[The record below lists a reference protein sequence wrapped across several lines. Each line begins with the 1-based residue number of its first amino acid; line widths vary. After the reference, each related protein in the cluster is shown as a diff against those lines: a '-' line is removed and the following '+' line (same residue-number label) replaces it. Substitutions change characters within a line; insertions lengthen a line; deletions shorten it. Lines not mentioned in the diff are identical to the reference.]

1 MENKPSDKQSN
12 MPLDKILYR
21 VAKIESDRGE
31 PDKIWA
37 ITDIDDLIASTDTD
51 SATLYDDDDDELLMS
66 IAYYKNRYSDDD
78 TSSEREPIY
87 ADPNEPESEPDEEPE
102 AELAEPET
110 PADEPEA
117 PAETESEEPAALAES
132 DEAEQTA
139 ENEES
144 IETEKLEEPAS
155 EASFAESEETQS
167 AGETYFTQSESEAAA
182 EAPEEPEEAEAVQG
196 SADEAES
203 EAEEAAAE
211 EVAADESEDIYSD
224 SKFELSVVKT
234 DSEDEEATQETEPK
248 NEADTDESDESNG
261 TDDPDNSDNILTLHG
276 EEEESE
282 AEEPQSE
289 DEAEKKPT
297 VEELFGAPASRYF
310 GEPSE
315 KPEEDSERESR
326 AIPGLFGDTVVFGP
340 MKSLSEPTKSKPDDE
355 YKTKLMTAIG
365 SAKAPQSAETIEKPG
380 VILKR
385 GPLSETSGLEPLP
398 QVIPAEEFVGSGDDK
413 PASIEDQPFTNPAA
427 GNQPEEEQ
435 MMLSG
440 FGEEPETEKIDEDEL
455 RSELD
460 KKRAEKKKK
469 FVLLGGIGDDEP
481 QEDEDQ
487 PEEEEE
493 EPDEQPEE
501 KKKRSEKAPLEY
513 EKPEQRGRVYNSLK
527 NAASQFKT
535 SVIGLCVLEGVS
547 LLLLLVPKILEWA
560 AIDAPAFDRG
570 GAGLAAAN
578 IVLLLA
584 SFYLAFPNILSGVK
598 ALANGRVTGGAV
610 GGLTFVLAFVQAILS
625 FFNKSPEGAS
635 GMFYCAAAIFALLM
649 TAENSSR
656 GTARVMQNFLF
667 CTAKR
672 KSGLY
677 GIRAIESEKDAFE
690 VGRALK
696 MGNPDILYSGRVE
709 FPADFIK
716 NSEANSPADSC
727 IKRSLII
734 SSAVSVLLAV
744 ISGIITKDIFQAF
757 GVLTGAFCLTSPCA
771 IELALMIPLYLENRK
786 LNSDG
791 GMIAGYD
798 AALECSE
805 AVAASVDSA
814 DLFDR
819 AACEMHGMKDFHTVR
834 IDDVLL
840 YAVAIVLKS
849 GGPLTDVFNRIIG
862 GSTELLPPVRD
873 MIYED
878 RLGLSATIYNQRVL
892 LGNRNL
898 LTHHNIEVPL
908 KSEEDKVKRNGR
920 KILYIAIDSQVAAMF
935 VFNYAEDASLK
946 DSINEMADNGF
957 SLVVRTDDPN
967 VTDEL
972 IAARFGIAQKDVKMT
987 LSHGAR
993 IFSAYRDS
1001 VVNSAP
1007 AKVMHDGS
1015 ARSYFKSIAA
1025 CGRLANFASRWA
1037 VFALIVQAVVAAGAI
1052 LCVALKAFAF
1062 VSPLTAVI
1070 VQTAIVAFS
1079 VILEKFKR

>member
-1 MENKPSDKQSN
+1 MKAD
-12 MPLDKILYR
+12 
-21 VAKIESDRGE
+21 GE
-31 PDKIWA
+31 
-37 ITDIDDLIASTDTD
+37 
-51 SATLYDDDDDELLMS
+51 DDD
-66 IAYYKNRYSDDD
+66 IQ
-78 TSSEREPIY
+78 
-87 ADPNEPESEPDEEPE
+87 ESEPKDE
-102 AELAEPET
+102 
-110 PADEPEA
+110 
-117 PAETESEEPAALAES
+117 
-132 DEAEQTA
+132 
-139 ENEES
+139 
-144 IETEKLEEPAS
+144 
-155 EASFAESEETQS
+155 
-167 AGETYFTQSESEAAA
+167 
-182 EAPEEPEEAEAVQG
+182 V
-196 SADEAES
+196 
-203 EAEEAAAE
+203 
-211 EVAADESEDIYSD
+211 
-224 SKFELSVVKT
+224 
-234 DSEDEEATQETEPK
+234 
-248 NEADTDESDESNG
+248 DTDESDESG
-261 TDDPDNSDNILTLHG
+261 ETDEPDNSDNILTLHG

-282 AEEPQSE
+282 DE

-310 GEPSE
+310 GEPTE
-315 KPEEDSERESR
+315 EPEEDSERESR

-340 MKSLSEPTKSKPDDE
+340 MKSLSEPTQSKPDDE
-355 YKTKLMTAIG
+355 YKTKLMAAIG

-469 FVLLGGIGDDEP
+469 FVLLSGLGDDEP
-481 QEDEDQ
+481 QEDENL
-487 PEEEEE
+487 PEEKED
-493 EPDEQPEE
+493 EPEEQPE
-501 KKKRSEKAPLEY
+501 KKRKHSEKAPLEY

-547 LLLLLVPKILEWA
+547 LLLLLIPKILEWA

-610 GGLTFVLAFVQAILS
+610 GGLTFILALVQTILS

-786 LNSDG
+786 LNSEG

-1001 VVNSAP
+1001 VVDSAP

-1062 VSPLTAVI
+1062 VSPLTAVV
-1070 VQTAIVAFS
+1070 VQAAIVAFS
-1079 VILEKFKR
+1079 VILEKFKK

>member
-1 MENKPSDKQSN
+1 
-12 MPLDKILYR
+12 MPLDKVLYQ
-21 VAKIESDRGE
+21 VAKIEHDSGE
-31 PDKIWA
+31 PDKIWK
-37 ITDIDDLIASTDTD
+37 ITDIDDLIASTDAD
-51 SATLYDDDDDELLMS
+51 STALDYDDDDELLMS

-78 TSSEREPIY
+78 ISSEYETIY
-87 ADPNEPESEPDEEPE
+87 TDPKEPESEPDEEPE
-102 AELAEPET
+102 PEEAEPEN
-110 PADEPEA
+110 PADEAEA
-117 PAETESEEPAALAES
+117 SAEAETEEPAEPAES
-132 DEAEQTA
+132 DEAEQTV
-139 ENEES
+139 ENKEPVSGVSFAKPE
-144 IETEKLEEPAS
+144 ETE
-155 EASFAESEETQS
+155 S
-167 AGETYFTQSESEAAA
+167 AGESYFESEAATESPA
-182 EAPEEPEEAEAVQG
+182 EPEETEAAQE
-196 SADEAES
+196 SADEIEP
-203 EAEEAAAE
+203 EAEEVKAE
-211 EVAADESEDIYSD
+211 EVPADESEDIYSD
-224 SKFELSVVKT
+224 SKIELSVVKA
-234 DSEDEEATQETEPK
+234 DGEDDDIQESEPK
-248 NEADTDESDESNG
+248 DEVDTDESNKTDES
-261 TDDPDNSDNILTLHG
+261 DNSGNILTLHG

-282 AEEPQSE
+282 DE

-310 GEPSE
+310 GEPTE
-315 KPEEDSERESR
+315 EPEEDSERESR

-340 MKSLSEPTKSKPDDE
+340 MKTLSEPTQNKPDDE

-455 RSELD
+455 RRELD

-469 FVLLGGIGDDEP
+469 FVLLGGLGDDEP
-481 QEDEDQ
+481 QEDENP
-487 PEEEEE
+487 PEEKED
-493 EPDEQPEE
+493 EPEEQPE
-501 KKKRSEKAPLEY
+501 KKRKHSEKAPLEY

-547 LLLLLVPKILEWA
+547 LLLLLIPKILEWA

-610 GGLTFVLAFVQAILS
+610 GGLTFILALVQTILS

-786 LNSDG
+786 LNSEG

-972 IAARFGIAQKDVKMT
+972 IAARFGIAQKDIKMT

-1001 VVNSAP
+1001 VVDSAP

>member
-1 MENKPSDKQSN
+1 
-12 MPLDKILYR
+12 MPLDKVLYQ
-21 VAKIESDRGE
+21 VAKIEHDSGE
-31 PDKIWA
+31 PDKIWK
-37 ITDIDDLIASTDTD
+37 ITDIDDLIASTDAD
-51 SATLYDDDDDELLMS
+51 STALDYDDDDELLMS

-78 TSSEREPIY
+78 ISSEYETIY
-87 ADPNEPESEPDEEPE
+87 TDPKEPESEPDEEPE
-102 AELAEPET
+102 PEEAEPEI

-117 PAETESEEPAALAES
+117 SAEAETEEPAEPAES
-132 DEAEQTA
+132 DEAEQTV
-139 ENEES
+139 ENKEPVSEVS
-144 IETEKLEEPAS
+144 FANPEETE
-155 EASFAESEETQS
+155 S
-167 AGETYFTQSESEAAA
+167 AGESYFESEAATESPA
-182 EAPEEPEEAEAVQG
+182 EPEETEAVQE
-196 SADEAES
+196 SADEIEP
-203 EAEEAAAE
+203 EAEEVKAE
-211 EVAADESEDIYSD
+211 EVPADESEDIYSD
-224 SKFELSVVKT
+224 SEFELSVVKT
-234 DSEDEEATQETEPK
+234 DGEDDDIQESEPK
-248 NEADTDESDESNG
+248 DEVDTDESNKTDES
-261 TDDPDNSDNILTLHG
+261 DNSDNILTLHG
-276 EEEESE
+276 EEEESGD
-282 AEEPQSE
+282 E

-310 GEPSE
+310 GEPTE
-315 KPEEDSERESR
+315 EPEEDSERESR

-340 MKSLSEPTKSKPDDE
+340 MKSLSEPTQNKPDDE

-469 FVLLGGIGDDEP
+469 FVLLGGLGDDEP
-481 QEDEDQ
+481 QEDENL
-487 PEEEEE
+487 
-493 EPDEQPEE
+493 PEE
-501 KKKRSEKAPLEY
+501 KEYELEEQHEKKRKHSEKAPLEY

-547 LLLLLVPKILEWA
+547 LLLLLIPKILEWA

-610 GGLTFVLAFVQAILS
+610 GGLTFILALVQTILS

-716 NSEANSPADSC
+716 NSEATSPADSC

-786 LNSDG
+786 LNSEG

-972 IAARFGIAQKDVKMT
+972 IAARFGIAQKDIKMT

-1001 VVNSAP
+1001 VVDSAP

>member
-1 MENKPSDKQSN
+1 
-12 MPLDKILYR
+12 MPLDKVLYQ
-21 VAKIESDRGE
+21 VAKIEHDSGE
-31 PDKIWA
+31 PDKIWK
-37 ITDIDDLIASTDTD
+37 ITDIDDLIASTDAD
-51 SATLYDDDDDELLMS
+51 STALDYDDDDELLMS

-78 TSSEREPIY
+78 ISSEYETIY
-87 ADPNEPESEPDEEPE
+87 TDPKEPESEPDEKPEPE
-102 AELAEPET
+102 EAEPEN
-110 PADEPEA
+110 PVDEPEA
-117 PAETESEEPAALAES
+117 SAEAEIEEPAEPAES
-132 DEAEQTA
+132 DEAEQTV
-139 ENEES
+139 EN
-144 IETEKLEEPAS
+144 KEPVS
-155 EASFAESEETQS
+155 EVSFAKPEETAS
-167 AGETYFTQSESEAAA
+167 AGESYFTEPESEAATESPA
-182 EAPEEPEEAEAVQG
+182 EPEEAEAAQE
-196 SADEAES
+196 SADEIEP
-203 EAEEAAAE
+203 EAEKVKAE
-211 EVAADESEDIYSD
+211 KVPADESEDIYSD
-224 SKFELSVVKT
+224 SKIELSVVKA
-234 DSEDEEATQETEPK
+234 DGEDDDIQESEPK
-248 NEADTDESDESNG
+248 DEVDTDESNKTDES
-261 TDDPDNSDNILTLHG
+261 DNSDNILTLHG

-282 AEEPQSE
+282 GE

-310 GEPSE
+310 GEPTE
-315 KPEEDSERESR
+315 EPEEDSERESR

-340 MKSLSEPTKSKPDDE
+340 MKSLSEPTQNKPDDE

-469 FVLLGGIGDDEP
+469 FVLLGGLGDDEP
-481 QEDEDQ
+481 QEDENL
-487 PEEEEE
+487 
-493 EPDEQPEE
+493 PEE
-501 KKKRSEKAPLEY
+501 KEDEPEEQHEKKKKHSEKAPLEY

-547 LLLLLVPKILEWA
+547 LLLLLIPKILEWA

-584 SFYLAFPNILSGVK
+584 SFYLAFPNILSGIK

-610 GGLTFVLAFVQAILS
+610 GGLTFILALVQTILS

-757 GVLTGAFCLTSPCA
+757 GVLTGAFCLTLPCA

-786 LNSDG
+786 LNSEG

-972 IAARFGIAQKDVKMT
+972 IAARFGIAQKDIKMT

-1001 VVNSAP
+1001 VVDSAP

-1062 VSPLTAVI
+1062 VSPLTAVV
-1070 VQTAIVAFS
+1070 VQAAIVAFS
-1079 VILEKFKR
+1079 VILEKFKK

>member
-1 MENKPSDKQSN
+1 
-12 MPLDKILYR
+12 MPLDKVLYQ
-21 VAKIESDRGE
+21 VAKIEHDSGE
-31 PDKIWA
+31 PDKIWK
-37 ITDIDDLIASTDTD
+37 ITDIDDLIASTDAD
-51 SATLYDDDDDELLMS
+51 STALDYDDDDELLMS

-78 TSSEREPIY
+78 ISSEYETIY
-87 ADPNEPESEPDEEPE
+87 TDPKEPESEPDEEPE
-102 AELAEPET
+102 PEEAEPEN

-117 PAETESEEPAALAES
+117 SAEAETEEPAEHAES
-132 DEAEQTA
+132 DEAEQTV
-139 ENEES
+139 ENKEPVSEVFFAKPE
-144 IETEKLEEPAS
+144 ETE
-155 EASFAESEETQS
+155 S
-167 AGETYFTQSESEAAA
+167 AGESYFESEAAT
-182 EAPEEPEEAEAVQG
+182 EAPAEPEEAEAAQE
-196 SADEAES
+196 SADEIDP
-203 EAEEAAAE
+203 EAEKVKAE
-211 EVAADESEDIYSD
+211 EVPADESEDIYSD
-224 SKFELSVVKT
+224 SEFELSVVKT
-234 DSEDEEATQETEPK
+234 DGEDDDIQESEPK
-248 NEADTDESDESNG
+248 DEVDTDESNKTDES
-261 TDDPDNSDNILTLHG
+261 DNSDNILTLHG

-282 AEEPQSE
+282 DE

-310 GEPSE
+310 GEPTE
-315 KPEEDSERESR
+315 EPEEDSERESR

-340 MKSLSEPTKSKPDDE
+340 MKSLSEPTQNKPDDE

-413 PASIEDQPFTNPAA
+413 HASIEDQPFTNPAA

-469 FVLLGGIGDDEP
+469 FVLLGGLGDDEP
-481 QEDEDQ
+481 QEDENL
-487 PEEEEE
+487 
-493 EPDEQPEE
+493 PEE
-501 KKKRSEKAPLEY
+501 KEDEPEEQSEKKKKHSEKAPLEY
-513 EKPEQRGRVYNSLK
+513 EKPEHRGRVYNSLK

-547 LLLLLVPKILEWA
+547 LLLLLIPKILEWA

-610 GGLTFVLAFVQAILS
+610 GGLTFILALVQTILS

-786 LNSDG
+786 LNSEG

-972 IAARFGIAQKDVKMT
+972 IAARFGIAQKDIKMT

-1001 VVNSAP
+1001 VVDSAP

>member
-1 MENKPSDKQSN
+1 
-12 MPLDKILYR
+12 MPLDKVLYQ
-21 VAKIESDRGE
+21 VAKIEHDSGE
-31 PDKIWA
+31 PDKIWK
-37 ITDIDDLIASTDTD
+37 ITDIDDLIASTGAD
-51 SATLYDDDDDELLMS
+51 STALDYDDDDELLMS

-78 TSSEREPIY
+78 ISSEYETIY
-87 ADPNEPESEPDEEPE
+87 TDPKEPESEPDEEPE
-102 AELAEPET
+102 PEEAEPEN
-110 PADEPEA
+110 PADEPESSA
-117 PAETESEEPAALAES
+117 EAETEEPAEPAES
-132 DEAEQTA
+132 DEAAQTV
-139 ENEES
+139 ENKEPVSEVS
-144 IETEKLEEPAS
+144 FAKPEETE
-155 EASFAESEETQS
+155 S
-167 AGETYFTQSESEAAA
+167 AGESYFESEAAT
-182 EAPEEPEEAEAVQG
+182 ESPTEPKEAEAAQE
-196 SADEAES
+196 SADEAETES
-203 EAEEAAAE
+203 KDVKAE
-211 EVAADESEDIYSD
+211 EVPADENEDIYSD
-224 SKFELSVVKT
+224 SKFELSVVKA
-234 DSEDEEATQETEPK
+234 DSEDDDIQESEPK
-248 NEADTDESDESNG
+248 DEVDTDESNITDEF
-261 TDDPDNSDNILTLHG
+261 DNSDNILTLRG

-282 AEEPQSE
+282 DE

-310 GEPSE
+310 GEPTE
-315 KPEEDSERESR
+315 EPEEDSERESR

-340 MKSLSEPTKSKPDDE
+340 MKSLSEPTQNKPDDE

-469 FVLLGGIGDDEP
+469 FVLLSGLGDEEP
-481 QEDEDQ
+481 QEDENL
-487 PEEEEE
+487 PEEKGD
-493 EPDEQPEE
+493 EPEEQPE
-501 KKKRSEKAPLEY
+501 KKRKHSEKAPLEY

-547 LLLLLVPKILEWA
+547 LLLLLIPKILEWA

-610 GGLTFVLAFVQAILS
+610 GGLTFILALVQTILS

-696 MGNPDILYSGRVE
+696 MGNPDILYSGRIE

-786 LNSDG
+786 LNSEG

-972 IAARFGIAQKDVKMT
+972 IAARFGIAQKDIKMT

-1001 VVNSAP
+1001 VVDSAP

-1070 VQTAIVAFS
+1070 VQAAIVAFS

>member
-1 MENKPSDKQSN
+1 
-12 MPLDKILYR
+12 MPLDKVLYQ
-21 VAKIESDRGE
+21 VAKIEHDSGE
-31 PDKIWA
+31 PDKIWE
-37 ITDIDDLIASTDTD
+37 ITDIDDLIASTDAD
-51 SATLYDDDDDELLMS
+51 STALDYDDDDELLMS

-78 TSSEREPIY
+78 ISSEYETIY
-87 ADPNEPESEPDEEPE
+87 TDPKEPESEPDEEPE
-102 AELAEPET
+102 PEEAEPEN

-117 PAETESEEPAALAES
+117 SAEAETEEPAEPVES
-132 DEAEQTA
+132 DEAEQTV
-139 ENEES
+139 ENKEPVSEVS
-144 IETEKLEEPAS
+144 FAKPEETE
-155 EASFAESEETQS
+155 S
-167 AGETYFTQSESEAAA
+167 AGESYFESEAVTESPA
-182 EAPEEPEEAEAVQG
+182 EPEEAEAAQE
-196 SADEAES
+196 SADEIEP
-203 EAEEAAAE
+203 EAEEVKAE
-211 EVAADESEDIYSD
+211 KVPADESEDIYSD
-224 SKFELSVVKT
+224 SEFELSVVKA
-234 DSEDEEATQETEPK
+234 DGEDDDIQESEPK
-248 NEADTDESDESNG
+248 DEVDTDESNKTDES
-261 TDDPDNSDNILTLHG
+261 DNSDNILTLHG

-282 AEEPQSE
+282 DE

-310 GEPSE
+310 GEPTE
-315 KPEEDSERESR
+315 EPEEDSERESR

-340 MKSLSEPTKSKPDDE
+340 MKSLSEPTQNKPDDE
-355 YKTKLMTAIG
+355 YKAKLMTAIG

-398 QVIPAEEFVGSGDDK
+398 QVIPAEEFVGSEDDK

-469 FVLLGGIGDDEP
+469 FVLLGGLGDDEP
-481 QEDEDQ
+481 QEDENL
-487 PEEEEE
+487 
-493 EPDEQPEE
+493 PEE
-501 KKKRSEKAPLEY
+501 KEDEPEEQPKKKRKHSEKAPLEY

-547 LLLLLVPKILEWA
+547 LLLLLIPKILEWA

-610 GGLTFVLAFVQAILS
+610 GGLTFILALVQTILS

-786 LNSDG
+786 LNSEG

-972 IAARFGIAQKDVKMT
+972 IAARFGIAQKDIKMT

-1001 VVNSAP
+1001 VVDSAP

-1070 VQTAIVAFS
+1070 VQAAIVAFS

>member
-1 MENKPSDKQSN
+1 
-12 MPLDKILYR
+12 MPLDKVLYQ
-21 VAKIESDRGE
+21 VAKIEHDSGE
-31 PDKIWA
+31 PDKIWK
-37 ITDIDDLIASTDTD
+37 ITDIDDLIASTDAD
-51 SATLYDDDDDELLMS
+51 STALDYDDDDELLMS

-78 TSSEREPIY
+78 ISSEY
-87 ADPNEPESEPDEEPE
+87 KTVYTDPKEPESEPDEEPE
-102 AELAEPET
+102 PEEAEPEN

-117 PAETESEEPAALAES
+117 SAEAETEEPAEPAES
-132 DEAEQTA
+132 DEAEQTV
-139 ENEES
+139 ENKEPVSEVS
-144 IETEKLEEPAS
+144 FAKPEETE
-155 EASFAESEETQS
+155 S
-167 AGETYFTQSESEAAA
+167 AGESYFTEPESSAAT
-182 EAPEEPEEAEAVQG
+182 EAPAEPEEAEAAQE
-196 SADEAES
+196 SADEIEP
-203 EAEEAAAE
+203 EAEEVKAE
-211 EVAADESEDIYSD
+211 KVPADESEDIYSD
-224 SKFELSVVKT
+224 SEFELSVVKA
-234 DSEDEEATQETEPK
+234 DGEDDDIQESEPK
-248 NEADTDESDESNG
+248 DEVDTDESNKTDES
-261 TDDPDNSDNILTLHG
+261 DNSDNILTLHG

-282 AEEPQSE
+282 DE
-289 DEAEKKPT
+289 DESEKKPT

-310 GEPSE
+310 GEPAE
-315 KPEEDSERESR
+315 EPEEDSERESR

-340 MKSLSEPTKSKPDDE
+340 MKSLSEPTQNKPDDE

-398 QVIPAEEFVGSGDDK
+398 QVIPAEELVGSGDDK

-469 FVLLGGIGDDEP
+469 FVLLGGLGDEEP
-481 QEDEDQ
+481 QEDENL
-487 PEEEEE
+487 
-493 EPDEQPEE
+493 PEE
-501 KKKRSEKAPLEY
+501 KEDEPEEQSEKKRKHSEKAPLEY

-547 LLLLLVPKILEWA
+547 LLLLLIPKILEWA

-610 GGLTFVLAFVQAILS
+610 GGLTFILALVQTILS

-635 GMFYCAAAIFALLM
+635 GMFYCAATIFALLM

-786 LNSDG
+786 LNSEG

-935 VFNYAEDASLK
+935 VFNYAEDTSLK

-972 IAARFGIAQKDVKMT
+972 IAARFGIAQKDIKMT

-1001 VVNSAP
+1001 VVDSAP

>member
-1 MENKPSDKQSN
+1 
-12 MPLDKILYR
+12 MPLDKVLYQ
-21 VAKIESDRGE
+21 VAKIEHDSGE
-31 PDKIWA
+31 PDKIWE
-37 ITDIDDLIASTDTD
+37 ITDIDDLIASTGAD
-51 SATLYDDDDDELLMS
+51 SAALDYDDDDELLMS
-66 IAYYKNRYSDDD
+66 IAYYKNRYSDYDI
-78 TSSEREPIY
+78 SSEHETIY
-87 ADPNEPESEPDEEPE
+87 TDPKEPESEPDEEPDE
-102 AELAEPET
+102 EPEPEEAEPEN

-117 PAETESEEPAALAES
+117 SAEAETEEPAEPAES
-132 DEAEQTA
+132 DEAEQIDEDEEPTEESGETSDEVPFA
-139 ENEES
+139 ELEKSVDEASSAEPENE
-144 IETEKLEEPAS
+144 
-155 EASFAESEETQS
+155 
-167 AGETYFTQSESEAAA
+167 AAT
-182 EAPEEPEEAEAVQG
+182 EAPAEPEEAEAAQESDDG
-196 SADEAES
+196 AEAEG
-203 EAEEAAAE
+203 EEAQAE
-211 EVAADESEDIYSD
+211 EVPADESEDIYSD
-224 SKFELSVVKT
+224 SKFELSVVKA
-234 DSEDEEATQETEPK
+234 DSEDDDIQESETE
-248 NEADTDESDESNG
+248 NEDNTDESDEQNK
-261 TDDPDNSDNILTLHG
+261 DDNILTLHG

-282 AEEPQSE
+282 NE

-297 VEELFGAPASRYF
+297 VEELFGSPASKYF
-310 GEPSE
+310 GDPTEEPE
-315 KPEEDSERESR
+315 KDSERESR

-340 MKSLSEPTKSKPDDE
+340 MKSLSEPAQSKPDDE

-398 QVIPAEEFVGSGDDK
+398 QVIPAEEFVGSADDK

-481 QEDEDQ
+481 QEDENLSEEKEDE
-487 PEEEEE
+487 PEE
-493 EPDEQPEE
+493 QHEE

-584 SFYLAFPNILSGVK
+584 SFYLAFPNILSGAK

-610 GGLTFVLAFVQAILS
+610 GGLTFILALVQTILS

-786 LNSDG
+786 LNAEG

-1001 VVNSAP
+1001 VVDSAP

-1025 CGRLANFASRWA
+1025 CDRLANFASRWA

-1070 VQTAIVAFS
+1070 VQAAIVAFS

>member
-1 MENKPSDKQSN
+1 
-12 MPLDKILYR
+12 MPLDKVLYQ
-21 VAKIESDRGE
+21 VAKIEHDSGE
-31 PDKIWA
+31 PDKIWK
-37 ITDIDDLIASTDTD
+37 ITDIDDLIASTGAD
-51 SATLYDDDDDELLMS
+51 STALDYDDDDELLMS

-78 TSSEREPIY
+78 ISSEYETIY
-87 ADPNEPESEPDEEPE
+87 TDPKEPESEPDEEPE
-102 AELAEPET
+102 PEEAEPEN

-117 PAETESEEPAALAES
+117 SAEAETEEPAEPAES
-132 DEAEQTA
+132 DEAAQTV
-139 ENEES
+139 ENKEPVSEVS
-144 IETEKLEEPAS
+144 FAKPEETE
-155 EASFAESEETQS
+155 S
-167 AGETYFTQSESEAAA
+167 AGESYFESEAAA
-182 EAPEEPEEAEAVQG
+182 EAPAEPEEAEAAQE
-196 SADEAES
+196 SADEAETES
-203 EAEEAAAE
+203 KDVKAE
-211 EVAADESEDIYSD
+211 EVPADENEDIYSD
-224 SKFELSVVKT
+224 SKFELSVVKA
-234 DSEDEEATQETEPK
+234 DSEDDDIQGSEPK
-248 NEADTDESDESNG
+248 DEVDTDESNESDES
-261 TDDPDNSDNILTLHG
+261 DEDNNILTLHG

-282 AEEPQSE
+282 DE

-310 GEPSE
+310 GEPNE

-340 MKSLSEPTKSKPDDE
+340 MKSLSEPTQNKPDDE

-365 SAKAPQSAETIEKPG
+365 SAKEPQSAETIEKPG

-398 QVIPAEEFVGSGDDK
+398 QVIPAEEFVGLGDDK

-469 FVLLGGIGDDEP
+469 FVLLSGLGDEEP
-481 QEDEDQ
+481 QEDENL
-487 PEEEEE
+487 
-493 EPDEQPEE
+493 PEE
-501 KKKRSEKAPLEY
+501 KEDEPEEQHEKKKKHSEKAPLEY

-527 NAASQFKT
+527 NVASQFKT

-547 LLLLLVPKILEWA
+547 LLLLLIPKILEWA

-610 GGLTFVLAFVQAILS
+610 GGLTFILALVQTILS

-786 LNSDG
+786 LNSEG

-935 VFNYAEDASLK
+935 VFNYAEDSSLK

-972 IAARFGIAQKDVKMT
+972 IAARFGIAQKDIKMT

-1001 VVNSAP
+1001 VVDSAP

-1070 VQTAIVAFS
+1070 VQAAIVAFS

>member
-1 MENKPSDKQSN
+1 
-12 MPLDKILYR
+12 MPLDKVLYQ
-21 VAKIESDRGE
+21 VAKIEHDSGE
-31 PDKIWA
+31 PDKIWK
-37 ITDIDDLIASTDTD
+37 ITDIDDLIASTDAD
-51 SATLYDDDDDELLMS
+51 STALDYDDDDELLMS

-78 TSSEREPIY
+78 ISSEYETIY
-87 ADPNEPESEPDEEPE
+87 TDPKEPESEPEEEPKPE
-102 AELAEPET
+102 EAEPEN

-117 PAETESEEPAALAES
+117 SAEAETEEPAEPAES
-132 DEAEQTA
+132 DEAEQTV
-139 ENEES
+139 ENKEPVSEVS
-144 IETEKLEEPAS
+144 FAKPEETE
-155 EASFAESEETQS
+155 S
-167 AGETYFTQSESEAAA
+167 AGESYFESEAATESPA
-182 EAPEEPEEAEAVQG
+182 EPEETEAVQE
-196 SADEAES
+196 SADEIEP
-203 EAEEAAAE
+203 EAEEVKAE
-211 EVAADESEDIYSD
+211 EVPADESEDIYSD
-224 SKFELSVVKT
+224 SKFELSVVKA
-234 DSEDEEATQETEPK
+234 DGEDDDIQESEPK
-248 NEADTDESDESNG
+248 DEVDTDESNKTDES
-261 TDDPDNSDNILTLHG
+261 DNSDNILTLHG

-282 AEEPQSE
+282 DE

-310 GEPSE
+310 GEPAE
-315 KPEEDSERESR
+315 EPEEDSERESR

-340 MKSLSEPTKSKPDDE
+340 MKSLSEPTQNKPDDE

-398 QVIPAEEFVGSGDDK
+398 QVIPAEEFVGSGDDR

-460 KKRAEKKKK
+460 KRRAEKKKK
-469 FVLLGGIGDDEP
+469 FVLLGGLGDDEP
-481 QEDEDQ
+481 QEDENL
-487 PEEEEE
+487 
-493 EPDEQPEE
+493 PEE
-501 KKKRSEKAPLEY
+501 KEDEPEEQPKEKRKHSEKAPLEY

-547 LLLLLVPKILEWA
+547 LLLLLIPKILEWA

-610 GGLTFVLAFVQAILS
+610 GGLTFILALVQTILS

-786 LNSDG
+786 LNSEG

-972 IAARFGIAQKDVKMT
+972 IAARFGIAQKDIKMT

-1001 VVNSAP
+1001 VVDSAP

-1025 CGRLANFASRWA
+1025 CGRLANFASRWT

-1070 VQTAIVAFS
+1070 VQAAIVAFS

>member
-1 MENKPSDKQSN
+1 MENKSSDRQGKIS
-12 MPLDKILYR
+12 LDKIVREIAEL
-21 VAKIESDRGE
+21 ESSRGE
-31 PDKIWA
+31 PDKIWSLS
-37 ITDIDDLIASTDTD
+37 DIDELIASTNAVSPVPADE
-51 SATLYDDDDDELLMS
+51 DDAELLTS
-66 IAYYKNRYSDDD
+66 IQYYEDAYSDDKA
-78 TSSEREPIY
+78 SGYEPVREP
-87 ADPNEPESEPDEEPE
+87 EPEYEPE
-102 AELAEPET
+102 ETAEPEQG
-110 PADEPEA
+110 ADEPDVDISDKTEDEVPAEEAVSEEAVEA
-117 PAETESEEPAALAES
+117 PAEEE
-132 DEAEQTA
+132 DEAPVEDAVSEKTD
-139 ENEES
+139 S
-144 IETEKLEEPAS
+144 IPVEV
-155 EASFAESEETQS
+155 
-167 AGETYFTQSESEAAA
+167 
-182 EAPEEPEEAEAVQG
+182 EAPEEDPDGAPAED
-196 SADEAES
+196 ADEVPS
-203 EAEEAAAE
+203 EGGEE
-211 EVAADESEDIYSD
+211 IYSD
-224 SKFELSVVKT
+224 SKFELSVAESDGDGDT
-234 DSEDEEATQETEPK
+234 
-248 NEADTDESDESNG
+248 DTDENR
-261 TDDPDNSDNILTLHG
+261 
-276 EEEESE
+276 E
-282 AEEPQSE
+282 AERENVVPLNGE
-289 DEAEKKPT
+289 DETPQDGAEEKKPT
-297 VEELFGAPASRYF
+297 VEELFGAPAARYF
-310 GEPSE
+310 GEPA
-315 KPEEDSERESR
+315 EETEDDSENEER
-326 AIPGLFGDTVVFGP
+326 AVPGLFDDTVVFGP
-340 MKSLSEPTKSKPDDE
+340 MKTLSEPTRKDGDE
-355 YKTKLMTAIG
+355 YKTKLISAIG
-365 SAKAPQSAETIEKPG
+365 SANAPQSSETIEKPG

-398 QVIPAEEFVGSGDDK
+398 KVIPAEDFVGSENDT
-413 PASIEDQPFTNPAA
+413 PSSIEDRPFTNPAA
-427 GNQPEEEQ
+427 ENRPEEEQ

-455 RSELD
+455 RDELS

-469 FVLLGGIGDDEP
+469 FVLLSNLDENEP
-481 QEDEDQ
+481 QQEESR
-487 PEEEEE
+487 PEEKAE
-493 EPDEQPEE
+493 EPEEQPKK
-501 KKKRSEKAPLEY
+501 KKKRSEKVLLEY
-513 EKPEQRGRVYNSLK
+513 EKPEQRGRIYNSLK
-527 NAASQFKT
+527 NATTQLKT
-535 SVIGLCVLEGVS
+535 SAIGLCVIEGVA

-560 AIDAPAFDRG
+560 AVDAPAFDRG

-578 IVLLLA
+578 LVLLLA
-584 SFYLAFPNILSGVK
+584 SFYLAFPCVLSGIK
-598 ALANGRVTGGAV
+598 ALAKGRVTGGAA
-610 GGLTFVLAFVQAILS
+610 GGITFILALVQTVLS

-635 GMFYCAAAIFALLM
+635 GVFYCSAAVFALLM
-649 TAENSSR
+649 TAENGSR
-656 GTARVMQNFLF
+656 GSARVMQNFLF

-672 KSGLY
+672 KSRSEEHKSGLY

-690 VGRALK
+690 VGRSLK
-696 MGNPDILYSGRVE
+696 MGNPDILYSGKVK
-709 FPADFIK
+709 FPAEFIK

-727 IKRSLII
+727 VKRSLII

-744 ISGIITKDIFQAF
+744 ISGIITRDFFQAF

-786 LNSDG
+786 LNSEG

-798 AALECSE
+798 AAVECSE
-805 AVAASVDSA
+805 AVAAAVDSA

-908 KSEEDKVKRNGR
+908 KSDEDKVKRNGR

-946 DSINEMADNGF
+946 ESLNEMADNGF

-972 IAARFGIAQKDVKMT
+972 IAARFGIAQKDIKMT
-987 LSHGAR
+987 FSHGAR

-1001 VVNSAP
+1001 VVDSAP

-1037 VFALIVQAVVAAGAI
+1037 VFALIMQAVVAAGAI

-1062 VSPLTAVI
+1062 VSPLTAVT
-1070 VQTAIVAFS
+1070 VQCATVLFS
-1079 VILEKFKR
+1079 VILEKFKK

>member
-1 MENKPSDKQSN
+1 
-12 MPLDKILYR
+12 MPLDKVLYQ
-21 VAKIESDRGE
+21 VAKIEHDSGE
-31 PDKIWA
+31 PDKIWK
-37 ITDIDDLIASTDTD
+37 ITDIDDLIASTDAD
-51 SATLYDDDDDELLMS
+51 STALDYDDDDELLMS

-78 TSSEREPIY
+78 ISSEYETIY
-87 ADPNEPESEPDEEPE
+87 TDPKEPESEPDEEPE
-102 AELAEPET
+102 PEEAEPEI

-117 PAETESEEPAALAES
+117 SAEAETEEPAEPAES
-132 DEAEQTA
+132 DEAEQTV
-139 ENEES
+139 ENKEPVSEVS
-144 IETEKLEEPAS
+144 FANPEETE
-155 EASFAESEETQS
+155 S
-167 AGETYFTQSESEAAA
+167 AGESYFESEAATESPA
-182 EAPEEPEEAEAVQG
+182 EPEETEAVQE
-196 SADEAES
+196 SADEIEP
-203 EAEEAAAE
+203 EAEEVKAE
-211 EVAADESEDIYSD
+211 EVPADESEDIYSD
-224 SKFELSVVKT
+224 SEFELSVVKT
-234 DSEDEEATQETEPK
+234 DGEDDDIQESEPK
-248 NEADTDESDESNG
+248 DEVDTDESNKTDES
-261 TDDPDNSDNILTLHG
+261 DNSDNILTLHG
-276 EEEESE
+276 EEEESGD
-282 AEEPQSE
+282 E

-310 GEPSE
+310 GEPTE
-315 KPEEDSERESR
+315 EPEEDSERESR

-340 MKSLSEPTKSKPDDE
+340 MKSLSEPTQNKPDDE

-469 FVLLGGIGDDEP
+469 FVLLGGLGDDEP
-481 QEDEDQ
+481 QEDENL
-487 PEEEEE
+487 
-493 EPDEQPEE
+493 PEE
-501 KKKRSEKAPLEY
+501 KEYELEEQHEKKRKHSEKAPLEY

-547 LLLLLVPKILEWA
+547 LLLLLIPKILEWA

-610 GGLTFVLAFVQAILS
+610 GGLTFILALVQTILS

-786 LNSDG
+786 LNSEG

-972 IAARFGIAQKDVKMT
+972 IAARFGIAQKDIKMT

-1001 VVNSAP
+1001 VVDSAP

-1025 CGRLANFASRWA
+1025 CGRLANLASRWA

>member
-1 MENKPSDKQSN
+1 MENKSSDRQGKIS
-12 MPLDKILYR
+12 LDKIVREIAEL
-21 VAKIESDRGE
+21 ESSRGE
-31 PDKIWA
+31 PDKIWSLS
-37 ITDIDDLIASTDTD
+37 DIDELIASTNAVSPVPADE
-51 SATLYDDDDDELLMS
+51 DDAELLTS
-66 IAYYKNRYSDDD
+66 IQYYEDAYSDNKALGY
-78 TSSEREPIY
+78 EPVREP
-87 ADPNEPESEPDEEPE
+87 EPEPEYEPE
-102 AELAEPET
+102 ETAEPEQA
-110 PADEPEA
+110 ADEPDVDISDKTEDEASAEPEEANEA
-117 PAETESEEPAALAES
+117 PAEADPADKMPAEEAVPEEAVEAPVEDAVSEKTDSAPAEV
-132 DEAEQTA
+132 
-139 ENEES
+139 
-144 IETEKLEEPAS
+144 
-155 EASFAESEETQS
+155 
-167 AGETYFTQSESEAAA
+167 
-182 EAPEEPEEAEAVQG
+182 EAPEEEPDGAPAED
-196 SADEAES
+196 ADEAP
-203 EAEEAAAE
+203 AEDGE
-211 EVAADESEDIYSD
+211 EIYSD
-224 SKFELSVVKT
+224 SKFELLVAES
-234 DSEDEEATQETEPK
+234 DSDT
-248 NEADTDESDESNG
+248 DTDENREAASENVVSLNG
-261 TDDPDNSDNILTLHG
+261 
-276 EEEESE
+276 
-282 AEEPQSE
+282 E
-289 DEAEKKPT
+289 DETPQDGAEEKKPT
-297 VEELFGAPASRYF
+297 VEELFGAPAARYF
-310 GEPSE
+310 GEPADE
-315 KPEEDSERESR
+315 TEDDSENEER
-326 AIPGLFGDTVVFGP
+326 AVPGLFDDTVVFGP
-340 MKSLSEPTKSKPDDE
+340 MKTLSEPTRKDGDE
-355 YKTKLMTAIG
+355 YKTKLISAIG
-365 SAKAPQSAETIEKPG
+365 SANAPQSSETIEKPG

-398 QVIPAEEFVGSGDDK
+398 KVIPAEDFVGSENDTSS
-413 PASIEDQPFTNPAA
+413 SIEDQPFTNPAA
-427 GNQPEEEQ
+427 ENRPEEEQ

-455 RSELD
+455 RDELS

-469 FVLLGGIGDDEP
+469 FVLLSNLDENEP
-481 QEDEDQ
+481 QQEESR
-487 PEEEEE
+487 PEEKAE
-493 EPDEQPEE
+493 EPEEQPKK

-513 EKPEQRGRVYNSLK
+513 EKPEQRGRIYNSLK
-527 NAASQFKT
+527 NAATQLKT
-535 SVIGLCVLEGVS
+535 SVIGLCVIEGVA

-578 IVLLLA
+578 LVLLLA
-584 SFYLAFPNILSGVK
+584 SFYLAFPCILSGMK
-598 ALANGRVTGGAV
+598 ALAKGRVTGGAAC
-610 GGLTFVLAFVQAILS
+610 GITFILALVQTVLS

-635 GMFYCAAAIFALLM
+635 GVFYCSAAVFALLM
-649 TAENSSR
+649 TAENGSR
-656 GTARVMQNFLF
+656 GSARVMQNFLF

-690 VGRALK
+690 VGRSLK
-696 MGNPDILYSGRVE
+696 MGNPDILYSGKVK
-709 FPADFIK
+709 FPAEFIK

-727 IKRSLII
+727 VKRSLII

-744 ISGIITKDIFQAF
+744 ISGIITRDFFQAF

-786 LNSDG
+786 LNSEG

-798 AALECSE
+798 AAVECSE
-805 AVAASVDSA
+805 AVAAAVDSA

-908 KSEEDKVKRNGR
+908 KSDEDKVKRNGR

-946 DSINEMADNGF
+946 ESLNEMADNGF

-972 IAARFGIAQKDVKMT
+972 IAARFGIAQKDIKMT
-987 LSHGAR
+987 FSHGAR

-1001 VVNSAP
+1001 VVDSAP

-1037 VFALIVQAVVAAGAI
+1037 VFALIMQAVVAAGAI

-1062 VSPLTAVI
+1062 VSPLTAVT
-1070 VQTAIVAFS
+1070 VQCATVLFS
-1079 VILEKFKR
+1079 VILEKFKK

>member
-1 MENKPSDKQSN
+1 
-12 MPLDKILYR
+12 MPLDKVLYQ
-21 VAKIESDRGE
+21 VAKIEHDSGE
-31 PDKIWA
+31 PDKIWK
-37 ITDIDDLIASTDTD
+37 ITDIDDLIASTDAD
-51 SATLYDDDDDELLMS
+51 STALDYDDDDELLMS

-78 TSSEREPIY
+78 ISSEYETIY
-87 ADPNEPESEPDEEPE
+87 TDPKEPESEPDEEPE
-102 AELAEPET
+102 PEEAEPEI

-117 PAETESEEPAALAES
+117 SAEAETEEPAEPAES
-132 DEAEQTA
+132 DEAEQTV
-139 ENEES
+139 ENKEPVSEVS
-144 IETEKLEEPAS
+144 FANPEETE
-155 EASFAESEETQS
+155 S
-167 AGETYFTQSESEAAA
+167 AGESYFESEAATESPA
-182 EAPEEPEEAEAVQG
+182 EPEETEAVQE
-196 SADEAES
+196 SADEIEP
-203 EAEEAAAE
+203 EAEEVKAE
-211 EVAADESEDIYSD
+211 EVPADESEDIYSD
-224 SKFELSVVKT
+224 SEFELSVVKT
-234 DSEDEEATQETEPK
+234 DGEDDDIQESEPK
-248 NEADTDESDESNG
+248 DEVDTDESNKTDES
-261 TDDPDNSDNILTLHG
+261 DNSDNILTLHG
-276 EEEESE
+276 EEEESGD
-282 AEEPQSE
+282 E

-310 GEPSE
+310 GEPTE
-315 KPEEDSERESR
+315 EPEEDSERESR

-340 MKSLSEPTKSKPDDE
+340 MKSLSEPTQNKPDDE

-469 FVLLGGIGDDEP
+469 FVLLGGLGDDEP
-481 QEDEDQ
+481 QEDENL
-487 PEEEEE
+487 
-493 EPDEQPEE
+493 PEE
-501 KKKRSEKAPLEY
+501 KEYEPEEQHEKKRKHSEKAPLEY

-547 LLLLLVPKILEWA
+547 LLLLLIPKILEWA

-610 GGLTFVLAFVQAILS
+610 GGLTFILALVQTILS

-786 LNSDG
+786 LNSEG

-920 KILYIAIDSQVAAMF
+920 KILYIAIDSQDAAMF

-972 IAARFGIAQKDVKMT
+972 IAARFGIAQKDIKMT

-1001 VVNSAP
+1001 VVDSAP

>member
-1 MENKPSDKQSN
+1 
-12 MPLDKILYR
+12 MPLDKVLYQ
-21 VAKIESDRGE
+21 VAKIEHDSGE
-31 PDKIWA
+31 PDKIWK
-37 ITDIDDLIASTDTD
+37 ITDIDDLIASTDAD
-51 SATLYDDDDDELLMS
+51 STALDYDDDDELLMS

-78 TSSEREPIY
+78 ISSEYETIY
-87 ADPNEPESEPDEEPE
+87 TDPKEPESEPDEEPE
-102 AELAEPET
+102 PEEAEPEN

-117 PAETESEEPAALAES
+117 SAEAETEEPAEPAES
-132 DEAEQTA
+132 DEAEQTD
-139 ENEES
+139 ENKEPVSEVS
-144 IETEKLEEPAS
+144 FAKPEETE
-155 EASFAESEETQS
+155 S
-167 AGETYFTQSESEAAA
+167 AGESYFESEAATESPA
-182 EAPEEPEEAEAVQG
+182 EP
-196 SADEAES
+196 
-203 EAEEAAAE
+203 EAEEVKAE
-211 EVAADESEDIYSD
+211 EVPADESEDIYSD
-224 SKFELSVVKT
+224 SKIELSVVKA
-234 DSEDEEATQETEPK
+234 DGEDDDIQESEPK
-248 NEADTDESDESNG
+248 DEVDTDESNKTDES
-261 TDDPDNSDNILTLHG
+261 DNSDNILTLHG

-282 AEEPQSE
+282 DE

-310 GEPSE
+310 GEPTE
-315 KPEEDSERESR
+315 EPEEDSERESR

-340 MKSLSEPTKSKPDDE
+340 MKSLSEPTQNKPDDE

-469 FVLLGGIGDDEP
+469 FVLLGGLGDDEP
-481 QEDEDQ
+481 QEDENL
-487 PEEEEE
+487 PEEKED
-493 EPDEQPEE
+493 EPEEQPE
-501 KKKRSEKAPLEY
+501 KKRKHSEKAPLEY

-547 LLLLLVPKILEWA
+547 LLLLLIPKILEWA

-610 GGLTFVLAFVQAILS
+610 GGLTFILALVQTILS

-786 LNSDG
+786 LNSEG

-972 IAARFGIAQKDVKMT
+972 IAARFGIAQKDIKMT

-1001 VVNSAP
+1001 VVDSAP

>member
-1 MENKPSDKQSN
+1 
-12 MPLDKILYR
+12 MPLDKVLYQ
-21 VAKIESDRGE
+21 VAKIEHDSGE
-31 PDKIWA
+31 PDKIWK
-37 ITDIDDLIASTDTD
+37 ITDIDDLIASTDAD
-51 SATLYDDDDDELLMS
+51 SAALDYDDDDELLMS

-78 TSSEREPIY
+78 ISSEYETIY
-87 ADPNEPESEPDEEPE
+87 TDPKEPESEPDEEPE
-102 AELAEPET
+102 PEETEPEN

-117 PAETESEEPAALAES
+117 SAEAEAEEPAEPAES
-132 DEAEQTA
+132 DEAEQTV
-139 ENEES
+139 ENKEPVSEVS
-144 IETEKLEEPAS
+144 FAKPEETE
-155 EASFAESEETQS
+155 S
-167 AGETYFTQSESEAAA
+167 AGESYFESEAAT
-182 EAPEEPEEAEAVQG
+182 EAPAEPEETEAAQE
-196 SADEAES
+196 SADEIEP
-203 EAEEAAAE
+203 EAEEVKAE
-211 EVAADESEDIYSD
+211 EVPADESEDIYSD
-224 SKFELSVVKT
+224 SKFELSVVKA
-234 DSEDEEATQETEPK
+234 DGEDDDIQKAEPK
-248 NEADTDESDESNG
+248 DEVDTDESNKTDES
-261 TDDPDNSDNILTLHG
+261 DNSDNILTLHG

-282 AEEPQSE
+282 DE

-310 GEPSE
+310 GEPAE
-315 KPEEDSERESR
+315 EPEEDSERESR

-340 MKSLSEPTKSKPDDE
+340 MKSLSEPTQNKPDDE

-398 QVIPAEEFVGSGDDK
+398 QVIPAEEFVGSEDDK

-469 FVLLGGIGDDEP
+469 FVLLGGLGDEEP
-481 QEDEDQ
+481 QEDENLSEDKEDE
-487 PEEEEE
+487 PEE
-493 EPDEQPEE
+493 QHE
-501 KKKRSEKAPLEY
+501 KKRKHSEKAPLEY

-547 LLLLLVPKILEWA
+547 LLLLLIPKILEWA

-610 GGLTFVLAFVQAILS
+610 GGLTFILALVQTILS

-635 GMFYCAAAIFALLM
+635 GMFYCAAAIFAMLM

-786 LNSDG
+786 LNSEG

-862 GSTELLPPVRD
+862 GSHELLPPVRD

-972 IAARFGIAQKDVKMT
+972 IAARFGIAQKDIKMT

-1001 VVNSAP
+1001 VVDSAP

-1070 VQTAIVAFS
+1070 VQAAIVAFS

>member
-1 MENKPSDKQSN
+1 
-12 MPLDKILYR
+12 MPLDKVLYQ
-21 VAKIESDRGE
+21 VAKIEHDSGE
-31 PDKIWA
+31 PDKIWK
-37 ITDIDDLIASTDTD
+37 ITDIDDLIASTGAD
-51 SATLYDDDDDELLMS
+51 SAALDYDDDDELLMS

-78 TSSEREPIY
+78 ISSEYETIY
-87 ADPNEPESEPDEEPE
+87 TDPKEPESEPDEEPE
-102 AELAEPET
+102 PELAEPEN

-117 PAETESEEPAALAES
+117 SAEAETEEPAEPAES
-132 DEAEQTA
+132 DEATQTV
-139 ENEES
+139 ENKEPVSEVS
-144 IETEKLEEPAS
+144 FAKPEETE
-155 EASFAESEETQS
+155 S
-167 AGETYFTQSESEAAA
+167 AGESYFESEAATESPA
-182 EAPEEPEEAEAVQG
+182 EPEEAEAAQE
-196 SADEAES
+196 SADEAETES
-203 EAEEAAAE
+203 KDVKVE
-211 EVAADESEDIYSD
+211 EVPADENEDIYSD

-234 DSEDEEATQETEPK
+234 DSEDDDIQESEPK
-248 NEADTDESDESNG
+248 DEDEDDTDESNETDEQNK
-261 TDDPDNSDNILTLHG
+261 DDNILTLHG

-282 AEEPQSE
+282 DE

-310 GEPSE
+310 GEPNE

-340 MKSLSEPTKSKPDDE
+340 MKSLSEPTQNKPDDE

-365 SAKAPQSAETIEKPG
+365 SAKEPQSAETIEKPG

-469 FVLLGGIGDDEP
+469 FVLLSGLGDEEP
-481 QEDEDQ
+481 QEDENL
-487 PEEEEE
+487 
-493 EPDEQPEE
+493 PEE
-501 KKKRSEKAPLEY
+501 KGDEPEEQHEKKKKHSEKAPLEY

-547 LLLLLVPKILEWA
+547 LLLLLIPKILEWA

-610 GGLTFVLAFVQAILS
+610 GGLTFILALVQTILS

-786 LNSDG
+786 LNSEG

-972 IAARFGIAQKDVKMT
+972 IAARFGIAQKDIKMT

-1001 VVNSAP
+1001 VVDSAP

-1070 VQTAIVAFS
+1070 VQAAIVAFS

>member
-1 MENKPSDKQSN
+1 
-12 MPLDKILYR
+12 MPLDKVLYQ
-21 VAKIESDRGE
+21 VAKIEHDSGE
-31 PDKIWA
+31 PDKIWK
-37 ITDIDDLIASTDTD
+37 ITDIDDLIASTGAD
-51 SATLYDDDDDELLMS
+51 SAALDYDDDDELLMS

-78 TSSEREPIY
+78 ISSEYETIY
-87 ADPNEPESEPDEEPE
+87 TDPKAPESEPDEEPE
-102 AELAEPET
+102 PEEAEPEN
-110 PADEPEA
+110 PADEPESSA
-117 PAETESEEPAALAES
+117 EAETEEPAEPAES
-132 DEAEQTA
+132 DEAAQTV
-139 ENEES
+139 ENKEPVSEVS
-144 IETEKLEEPAS
+144 FAKPEETE
-155 EASFAESEETQS
+155 S
-167 AGETYFTQSESEAAA
+167 AGESYFESEAAA
-182 EAPEEPEEAEAVQG
+182 EASAEPEEAEAAQE
-196 SADEAES
+196 SADEAETES
-203 EAEEAAAE
+203 KDVKAE
-211 EVAADESEDIYSD
+211 EVPADENEDRYSD
-224 SKFELSVVKT
+224 SKFELSVVKA
-234 DSEDEEATQETEPK
+234 DGEDDDIQGSEPK
-248 NEADTDESDESNG
+248 DEVDTDESNESDES
-261 TDDPDNSDNILTLHG
+261 DEDNNILTLRG

-282 AEEPQSE
+282 DE

-310 GEPSE
+310 GEPTE
-315 KPEEDSERESR
+315 EPEEDSERESR

-340 MKSLSEPTKSKPDDE
+340 MKSLSEPTQNKPDDE

-365 SAKAPQSAETIEKPG
+365 SAKEPQSAETIEKPG

-469 FVLLGGIGDDEP
+469 FVLLSGLGDDEP
-481 QEDEDQ
+481 QEDENL
-487 PEEEEE
+487 
-493 EPDEQPEE
+493 PEE
-501 KKKRSEKAPLEY
+501 KEDEPEKQPEKKKKHSEKAPLEY

-610 GGLTFVLAFVQAILS
+610 GGLTFILALVQTILS

-786 LNSDG
+786 LNAEG

-935 VFNYAEDASLK
+935 VFNYAEDSSLK

-972 IAARFGIAQKDVKMT
+972 IAARFGIAQKDIKMT

-1001 VVNSAP
+1001 VVDSAP
-1007 AKVMHDGS
+1007 ANVMHDGS

-1062 VSPLTAVI
+1062 VSPLTAVV
-1070 VQTAIVAFS
+1070 VQAAIVAFS

>member
-1 MENKPSDKQSN
+1 MENKSSDRQGKIS
-12 MPLDKILYR
+12 LDKIVREIAEL
-21 VAKIESDRGE
+21 ESSRGE
-31 PDKIWA
+31 PDKIWSLS
-37 ITDIDDLIASTDTD
+37 DIDELIASTNAVSPVPADE
-51 SATLYDDDDDELLMS
+51 DDAELLTS
-66 IAYYKNRYSDDD
+66 IQYYEDAYSDDKAFGY
-78 TSSEREPIY
+78 EPVREP
-87 ADPNEPESEPDEEPE
+87 EPEYEPE
-102 AELAEPET
+102 ETAEPEQG
-110 PADEPEA
+110 ADEPDVDISDKTEDEVPAEPEEANKAPAEAKPEDEVPAEEAVSEEAVEA
-117 PAETESEEPAALAES
+117 PAEEE
-132 DEAEQTA
+132 DEAPVEDAVSEKTD
-139 ENEES
+139 S
-144 IETEKLEEPAS
+144 IPVEV
-155 EASFAESEETQS
+155 
-167 AGETYFTQSESEAAA
+167 
-182 EAPEEPEEAEAVQG
+182 EAPEEEPDGAPAED
-196 SADEAES
+196 ADEAP
-203 EAEEAAAE
+203 AEDGE
-211 EVAADESEDIYSD
+211 EIYSD
-224 SKFELSVVKT
+224 SKFELSVAESDGDGDT
-234 DSEDEEATQETEPK
+234 
-248 NEADTDESDESNG
+248 DTDENR
-261 TDDPDNSDNILTLHG
+261 
-276 EEEESE
+276 E
-282 AEEPQSE
+282 AEQEKVVPLNGE
-289 DEAEKKPT
+289 DETPQDGAEEKKPT
-297 VEELFGAPASRYF
+297 VEELFGAPAARYF
-310 GEPSE
+310 GEPA
-315 KPEEDSERESR
+315 EETEDDSENEER
-326 AIPGLFGDTVVFGP
+326 AVPGLFDDTVVFGP
-340 MKSLSEPTKSKPDDE
+340 MKTLSEPTRKDGDE
-355 YKTKLMTAIG
+355 YKTKLISAIG
-365 SAKAPQSAETIEKPG
+365 SANAPQSSETIEKPG

-398 QVIPAEEFVGSGDDK
+398 KVIPAEDFVGSENDT
-413 PASIEDQPFTNPAA
+413 ASSIEDQPFTNPAA
-427 GNQPEEEQ
+427 ENRPEEEQ

-455 RSELD
+455 RDELS

-469 FVLLGGIGDDEP
+469 FVLLSNLDENEP
-481 QEDEDQ
+481 QQEESR
-487 PEEEEE
+487 PEEKAE
-493 EPDEQPEE
+493 EPEEQPKK

-513 EKPEQRGRVYNSLK
+513 EKPEQRGRIYNSLK
-527 NAASQFKT
+527 NAATQLKT
-535 SVIGLCVLEGVS
+535 SAIGLCVIEGVA

-578 IVLLLA
+578 LVLLLA
-584 SFYLAFPNILSGVK
+584 SFYLAFPCILSGMK
-598 ALANGRVTGGAV
+598 ALAKGRVIGGAA
-610 GGLTFVLAFVQAILS
+610 GGITFILALVQTVLS

-635 GMFYCAAAIFALLM
+635 GVFYCSAAVFALLM
-649 TAENSSR
+649 TAENGSR
-656 GTARVMQNFLF
+656 GSARVMQNFLF

-690 VGRALK
+690 VGRSLK
-696 MGNPDILYSGRVE
+696 MGNPDILYSGKVK
-709 FPADFIK
+709 FPAEFIK

-727 IKRSLII
+727 VKRSLII

-744 ISGIITKDIFQAF
+744 ISGIITRDFFQAF

-786 LNSDG
+786 LNSEG

-798 AALECSE
+798 AAVECSE
-805 AVAASVDSA
+805 AVAAAVDSA

-908 KSEEDKVKRNGR
+908 KSDEDKVKRNGR

-946 DSINEMADNGF
+946 ESLNEMADNGF

-972 IAARFGIAQKDVKMT
+972 IAARFGIAQKDIKMT
-987 LSHGAR
+987 FSHGAR

-1001 VVNSAP
+1001 VVDSAP

-1037 VFALIVQAVVAAGAI
+1037 VFALIMQAVVAAGAI

-1062 VSPLTAVI
+1062 VSPLTAVT
-1070 VQTAIVAFS
+1070 VQCATVLFS
-1079 VILEKFKR
+1079 VILEKFKK

>member
-1 MENKPSDKQSN
+1 MENKPSDKRSN
-12 MPLDKILYR
+12 MPLDKVLYQ
-21 VAKIESDRGE
+21 VAKIEHDSGE
-31 PDKIWA
+31 PDKIWK
-37 ITDIDDLIASTDTD
+37 ITDIDDLIASTDAD
-51 SATLYDDDDDELLMS
+51 STALDYDDDDELLMS

-78 TSSEREPIY
+78 ISSEYETIY
-87 ADPNEPESEPDEEPE
+87 TDPKEPESEPDEEPE
-102 AELAEPET
+102 PEEAEPEI

-117 PAETESEEPAALAES
+117 SAEAETEEPAEPTES
-132 DEAEQTA
+132 DEAEQTV
-139 ENEES
+139 ENKEPVSEVS
-144 IETEKLEEPAS
+144 FAKPEETE
-155 EASFAESEETQS
+155 S
-167 AGETYFTQSESEAAA
+167 AGESYFTEHESEAATESPA
-182 EAPEEPEEAEAVQG
+182 EPGEAEAAQE
-196 SADEAES
+196 SADEIEP
-203 EAEEAAAE
+203 EAEEVKAE
-211 EVAADESEDIYSD
+211 KVPADESEDIYSD
-224 SKFELSVVKT
+224 SKIELSVVKT
-234 DSEDEEATQETEPK
+234 DGEDDDIQESEPK
-248 NEADTDESDESNG
+248 DEVDTDESNKTDES
-261 TDDPDNSDNILTLHG
+261 DNSDNILTLHG

-282 AEEPQSE
+282 DE

-310 GEPSE
+310 GEPTE
-315 KPEEDSERESR
+315 EPEEDSERESR

-340 MKSLSEPTKSKPDDE
+340 MKSLSEPTQNKPDDE

-440 FGEEPETEKIDEDEL
+440 FGEEPETAKIDEDEL

-469 FVLLGGIGDDEP
+469 FVLLSGLGDEEP
-481 QEDEDQ
+481 QEDENL
-487 PEEEEE
+487 
-493 EPDEQPEE
+493 PEE
-501 KKKRSEKAPLEY
+501 KEDEPEEQPKKKRKHSEKAPLEY

-547 LLLLLVPKILEWA
+547 LLLLLIPKILEWS

-610 GGLTFVLAFVQAILS
+610 GGLTFILALVQTILS

-786 LNSDG
+786 LNSEG

-972 IAARFGIAQKDVKMT
+972 IAARFGIAQKDIKMT

-1001 VVNSAP
+1001 VVDLAP

>member
-1 MENKPSDKQSN
+1 
-12 MPLDKILYR
+12 MPLDKVLYQ
-21 VAKIESDRGE
+21 VAKIEHDSGE
-31 PDKIWA
+31 PDKIWK
-37 ITDIDDLIASTDTD
+37 ITDIDDLIASTGAD
-51 SATLYDDDDDELLMS
+51 STALDYDDDDELLMS

-78 TSSEREPIY
+78 ISSEYETIY
-87 ADPNEPESEPDEEPE
+87 TDPKEPESEPDEEPE
-102 AELAEPET
+102 PEEAEPEN

-117 PAETESEEPAALAES
+117 SAEAETEEPAEPAES
-132 DEAEQTA
+132 DEAAQTV
-139 ENEES
+139 ENKEPVSEVS
-144 IETEKLEEPAS
+144 FAKPEETE
-155 EASFAESEETQS
+155 S
-167 AGETYFTQSESEAAA
+167 AGESYFESEAATESPA
-182 EAPEEPEEAEAVQG
+182 EPEEAEAAQE
-196 SADEAES
+196 SANEIEP
-203 EAEEAAAE
+203 EAEEVKAE
-211 EVAADESEDIYSD
+211 EVSADESENIYSD
-224 SKFELSVVKT
+224 SKFELSVVKA
-234 DSEDEEATQETEPK
+234 DSEDDDIQGSEPK
-248 NEADTDESDESNG
+248 DEVDTDESDESNE
-261 TDDPDNSDNILTLHG
+261 TDEQNKDDNILTLHG

-282 AEEPQSE
+282 DE

-315 KPEEDSERESR
+315 EPEEDSERESR

-340 MKSLSEPTKSKPDDE
+340 MKSLSEPTQNKPDDE

-365 SAKAPQSAETIEKPG
+365 SAKEPQSAETIEKPG

-469 FVLLGGIGDDEP
+469 FVLLSGLGDEEP
-481 QEDEDQ
+481 QEDENL
-487 PEEEEE
+487 
-493 EPDEQPEE
+493 PEE
-501 KKKRSEKAPLEY
+501 KEDEPEEQHEKKKKHSEKAPLEY

-547 LLLLLVPKILEWA
+547 LLLLLIPKILEWA

-610 GGLTFVLAFVQAILS
+610 GGLTFILALVQTILS

-635 GMFYCAAAIFALLM
+635 GMFYCAAAIFAMLM

-786 LNSDG
+786 LNSEG

-972 IAARFGIAQKDVKMT
+972 IAARFGIAQKDIKMT

-1001 VVNSAP
+1001 VVDSAP

-1070 VQTAIVAFS
+1070 VQAAIVAFS
-1079 VILEKFKR
+1079 VILEKFKK

>member
-1 MENKPSDKQSN
+1 MENKPSDKRSKIS
-12 MPLDKILYR
+12 LDKVLR
-21 VAKIESDRGE
+21 EVAELENSRGE
-31 PDKIWA
+31 PDRIWSLS
-37 ITDIDDLIASTDTD
+37 DIDDLLASTDTD
-51 SATLYDDDDDELLMS
+51 FTSPADEDDTELLSS
-66 IAYYKNRYSDDD
+66 IQYYEDRYSDDD
-78 TSSEREPIY
+78 ISSEYETIY
-87 ADPNEPESEPDEEPE
+87 TDPKEPESEPDEEPE
-102 AELAEPET
+102 PEEAEPEN

-117 PAETESEEPAALAES
+117 SAEAETEEPAEPAES
-132 DEAEQTA
+132 DETEQTV
-139 ENEES
+139 ENKEPVSEVS
-144 IETEKLEEPAS
+144 FAKPEETE
-155 EASFAESEETQS
+155 S
-167 AGETYFTQSESEAAA
+167 AGESYFESEAATESPA
-182 EAPEEPEEAEAVQG
+182 EPEEAEAAQE
-196 SADEAES
+196 SADEIEP
-203 EAEEAAAE
+203 EAEEVKAE
-211 EVAADESEDIYSD
+211 KVPADESEDIYSD
-224 SKFELSVVKT
+224 SKFELSVVKA
-234 DSEDEEATQETEPK
+234 DGEDDDIQESEPK
-248 NEADTDESDESNG
+248 DEVDTDESNKTDES
-261 TDDPDNSDNILTLHG
+261 DNSDNILTLHG

-282 AEEPQSE
+282 DE

-310 GEPSE
+310 GEPTE
-315 KPEEDSERESR
+315 EPEEDSERESR

-340 MKSLSEPTKSKPDDE
+340 MKSLSEPMQNKPDDE

-469 FVLLGGIGDDEP
+469 FVLLTGLGDEEP
-481 QEDEDQ
+481 QEGENL
-487 PEEEEE
+487 PEEKED
-493 EPDEQPEE
+493 EPEEQPE
-501 KKKRSEKAPLEY
+501 KKRKHSEKAPLEY

-547 LLLLLVPKILEWA
+547 LLLLLIPKILEWA

-610 GGLTFVLAFVQAILS
+610 GGLTFILALVQTILS

-649 TAENSSR
+649 TAEKSSR
-656 GTARVMQNFLF
+656 STARVMQNFLF

-786 LNSDG
+786 LNSEG

-972 IAARFGIAQKDVKMT
+972 IAARFGIAQKDIKMT

-1001 VVNSAP
+1001 VVDSAP

-1070 VQTAIVAFS
+1070 VQAAIVAFS

>member
-1 MENKPSDKQSN
+1 MENRSSDKRSKIS
-12 MPLDKILYR
+12 LDR
-21 VAKIESDRGE
+21 VLREVAELENSRGE
-31 PDKIWA
+31 PDRIWSLS
-37 ITDIDDLIASTDTD
+37 DIDDLLASTDTD
-51 SATLYDDDDDELLMS
+51 SSSPADEDDTELLTS
-66 IAYYKNRYSDDD
+66 IQYYEDRYSDDD
-78 TSSEREPIY
+78 TPSESEPIY
-87 ADPNEPESEPDEEPE
+87 TQQGAEEPADRTAEPVKEPE
-102 AELAEPET
+102 AEIVDEAEAEPEI
-110 PADEPEA
+110 PSAEAEIAAEPEIEESAESDDAEQADEESVEGEEPVSEESFSELE
-117 PAETESEEPAALAES
+117 ETESVGESYFTESAAEVPTEPEKAEAAQEIAN
-132 DEAEQTA
+132 EAEP
-139 ENEES
+139 E
-144 IETEKLEEPAS
+144 IE
-155 EASFAESEETQS
+155 
-167 AGETYFTQSESEAAA
+167 
-182 EAPEEPEEAEAVQG
+182 EAPVEEA
-196 SADEAES
+196 
-203 EAEEAAAE
+203 
-211 EVAADESEDIYSD
+211 AADESEDIYSD
-224 SKFELSVVKT
+224 SKLELSVVKA
-234 DSEDEEATQETEPK
+234 DGEDDDVYESD
-248 NEADTDESDESNG
+248 NEVDTDESDESDE
-261 TDDPDNSDNILTLHG
+261 TDESDKDDNILTLHG
-276 EEEESE
+276 EEEE
-282 AEEPQSE
+282 PKDE

-310 GEPSE
+310 GEPTE
-315 KPEEDSERESR
+315 EPEEDSERESR

-340 MKSLSEPTKSKPDDE
+340 MKSLSEPAQSKPDDE
-355 YKTKLMTAIG
+355 YKTKLMAAIG

-469 FVLLGGIGDDEP
+469 FVLLSGLGDDEP
-481 QEDEDQ
+481 QEDENL
-487 PEEEEE
+487 
-493 EPDEQPEE
+493 PEE
-501 KKKRSEKAPLEY
+501 KEDEPEKQPEKKKKHSEKAPLEY

-535 SVIGLCVLEGVS
+535 SVIGLCVLECVS

-610 GGLTFVLAFVQAILS
+610 GGLTFILALVQTILS

-744 ISGIITKDIFQAF
+744 ISGIITKDKFQAF

-786 LNSDG
+786 LNAEG

-972 IAARFGIAQKDVKMT
+972 IAARFGIAQKDIKMT

-1001 VVNSAP
+1001 VVDSAP

-1062 VSPLTAVI
+1062 VSPLTAVV
-1070 VQTAIVAFS
+1070 VQAAIVAFS
-1079 VILEKFKR
+1079 VILEKFKK

>member
-1 MENKPSDKQSN
+1 
-12 MPLDKILYR
+12 MPLDKVLYQ
-21 VAKIESDRGE
+21 VAKIEHDSGE
-31 PDKIWA
+31 PDKIWE
-37 ITDIDDLIASTDTD
+37 ITDIDDLIASTDAD
-51 SATLYDDDDDELLMS
+51 STALDYDDDDELLMS

-78 TSSEREPIY
+78 ISSEYETIY
-87 ADPNEPESEPDEEPE
+87 TDPKEPESEPDEEPE
-102 AELAEPET
+102 PEEAEPEN
-110 PADEPEA
+110 PADEPETSA
-117 PAETESEEPAALAES
+117 EAETEEPAEPAES
-132 DEAEQTA
+132 DEAEQTV
-139 ENEES
+139 ENKEPVSEVS
-144 IETEKLEEPAS
+144 FAKPEETE
-155 EASFAESEETQS
+155 S
-167 AGETYFTQSESEAAA
+167 AGESYFTEPESEAAT
-182 EAPEEPEEAEAVQG
+182 EAPAEPEEAEAAQE
-196 SADEAES
+196 SADEAETES
-203 EAEEAAAE
+203 KDVKAE
-211 EVAADESEDIYSD
+211 EVPADENEDIYSD
-224 SKFELSVVKT
+224 SKFELSVVKA
-234 DSEDEEATQETEPK
+234 DSEDDDIQESETE
-248 NEADTDESDESNG
+248 NEDNTDESDESNE
-261 TDDPDNSDNILTLHG
+261 TDEQNKDDNILTLRG

-282 AEEPQSE
+282 DE

-315 KPEEDSERESR
+315 EPEEDSERESR

-340 MKSLSEPTKSKPDDE
+340 MKSLSEPTQNKPDDE
-355 YKTKLMTAIG
+355 YKTKLMAAIG
-365 SAKAPQSAETIEKPG
+365 SAKEPQSAETIEKPG

-455 RSELD
+455 HSELD

-469 FVLLGGIGDDEP
+469 FVLLSGLGDEEP
-481 QEDEDQ
+481 QEDENL
-487 PEEEEE
+487 
-493 EPDEQPEE
+493 PEE
-501 KKKRSEKAPLEY
+501 KEDEPEEQHEKKKKHSEKAPLEY

-547 LLLLLVPKILEWA
+547 LLLLLIPKILEWA

-610 GGLTFVLAFVQAILS
+610 GGLTFILALVQTILS

-786 LNSDG
+786 LNSEG

-935 VFNYAEDASLK
+935 VFNYAEDSSLK

-972 IAARFGIAQKDVKMT
+972 IAARFGIAQKDIKMT

-1001 VVNSAP
+1001 VVDSAP

-1070 VQTAIVAFS
+1070 VQAAIVAFS

>member
-1 MENKPSDKQSN
+1 
-12 MPLDKILYR
+12 MPLDKVLYQ
-21 VAKIESDRGE
+21 VAKIEHDSGE
-31 PDKIWA
+31 PDKIWK
-37 ITDIDDLIASTDTD
+37 ITDIDDLIASTDAD
-51 SATLYDDDDDELLMS
+51 STALDYDDDDELLMS

-78 TSSEREPIY
+78 ISSEYETIY
-87 ADPNEPESEPDEEPE
+87 TDPKEPESEPDEKPEPE
-102 AELAEPET
+102 EAEPEN
-110 PADEPEA
+110 PVDEPEA
-117 PAETESEEPAALAES
+117 SAEAEIEEPAEPAES
-132 DEAEQTA
+132 DEAEQTV
-139 ENEES
+139 EN
-144 IETEKLEEPAS
+144 KEPVS
-155 EASFAESEETQS
+155 EVSFAKPEETAS
-167 AGETYFTQSESEAAA
+167 AGESYFTEPESEAATESPA
-182 EAPEEPEEAEAVQG
+182 EPEEAEAAQE
-196 SADEAES
+196 SADEIEP
-203 EAEEAAAE
+203 EAEKVKAE
-211 EVAADESEDIYSD
+211 KVPADESEDIYSD
-224 SKFELSVVKT
+224 SKIELSVVKA
-234 DSEDEEATQETEPK
+234 DGEDDDIQESEPK
-248 NEADTDESDESNG
+248 DEVDTDESNKTDES
-261 TDDPDNSDNILTLHG
+261 DNSDNILTLHG

-282 AEEPQSE
+282 DE

-310 GEPSE
+310 GEPTE
-315 KPEEDSERESR
+315 EPEEDSERESR

-340 MKSLSEPTKSKPDDE
+340 MKSLSEPTQNKPDDE

-469 FVLLGGIGDDEP
+469 FVLLGGLGDDEP
-481 QEDEDQ
+481 QEDENL
-487 PEEEEE
+487 
-493 EPDEQPEE
+493 PEE
-501 KKKRSEKAPLEY
+501 KEDEPEEQHEKKKKHSEKAPLEY

-547 LLLLLVPKILEWA
+547 LLLLLIPKILEWA

-584 SFYLAFPNILSGVK
+584 SFYLAFPNILSGIK

-610 GGLTFVLAFVQAILS
+610 GGLTFILALVQTILS

-696 MGNPDILYSGRVE
+696 MGNLDILYSGRVE

-786 LNSDG
+786 LNSEG

-972 IAARFGIAQKDVKMT
+972 IAARFGIAQKDIKMT

-1001 VVNSAP
+1001 VVDSAP

>member
-1 MENKPSDKQSN
+1 MENKPSDKRSN
-12 MPLDKILYR
+12 MPLDKVLYQ
-21 VAKIESDRGE
+21 VAKIEHDSGE
-31 PDKIWA
+31 PDKIWK
-37 ITDIDDLIASTDTD
+37 ITDIDDLIASTGAD
-51 SATLYDDDDDELLMS
+51 SAALDYDDDDELLMS

-78 TSSEREPIY
+78 ISSEYETIY
-87 ADPNEPESEPDEEPE
+87 TDPKEPESEPDEEPE
-102 AELAEPET
+102 PEEAEPEN

-117 PAETESEEPAALAES
+117 SAEAETEEPAEPAES
-132 DEAEQTA
+132 DEAAQTV
-139 ENEES
+139 ENKEPVSEVPFAKPE
-144 IETEKLEEPAS
+144 ETE
-155 EASFAESEETQS
+155 S
-167 AGETYFTQSESEAAA
+167 AGESYFESSAAA
-182 EAPEEPEEAEAVQG
+182 EAPAEPEETEAAQE
-196 SADEAES
+196 SADEIEP
-203 EAEEAAAE
+203 EAEEVKAE
-211 EVAADESEDIYSD
+211 EVPADENEDIYSD
-224 SKFELSVVKT
+224 SKLELSVVKA
-234 DSEDEEATQETEPK
+234 DSEDDDIQESETE
-248 NEADTDESDESNG
+248 NEDNTDESDESNE
-261 TDDPDNSDNILTLHG
+261 TDEQNKDDNILTLHG

-282 AEEPQSE
+282 DE

-310 GEPSE
+310 GEPNE

-340 MKSLSEPTKSKPDDE
+340 MKSLSEPTQNKPDDE

-365 SAKAPQSAETIEKPG
+365 SAKEPQSAETIEKPG

-469 FVLLGGIGDDEP
+469 FVLLSGLGDEEP
-481 QEDEDQ
+481 QEDENL
-487 PEEEEE
+487 PEEKGD
-493 EPDEQPEE
+493 EPEEQPE
-501 KKKRSEKAPLEY
+501 KKKKHSEKAPLEY

-610 GGLTFVLAFVQAILS
+610 GGLTFILALVQTILS

-656 GTARVMQNFLF
+656 STARVMQNFLF

-786 LNSDG
+786 LNSEG

-972 IAARFGIAQKDVKMT
+972 IAARFGIAQKDIKMT

-1001 VVNSAP
+1001 VVDSAP

-1070 VQTAIVAFS
+1070 VQAAIVAFS

>member
-1 MENKPSDKQSN
+1 
-12 MPLDKILYR
+12 MPLDKVLYQ
-21 VAKIESDRGE
+21 VAKIEHDSGE
-31 PDKIWA
+31 PDKIWE
-37 ITDIDDLIASTDTD
+37 ITDIDDLIASTDAD
-51 SATLYDDDDDELLMS
+51 STALDYDDDDELLMS

-78 TSSEREPIY
+78 ISSEYETIY
-87 ADPNEPESEPDEEPE
+87 TDPKEPESEPEEEPKPE
-102 AELAEPET
+102 EAEPEN

-117 PAETESEEPAALAES
+117 SAEAETEEPAEPAES
-132 DEAEQTA
+132 DEAEQTV
-139 ENEES
+139 ENKEPVSEVS
-144 IETEKLEEPAS
+144 FAKPEETE
-155 EASFAESEETQS
+155 S
-167 AGETYFTQSESEAAA
+167 AGESYFTEPESKAAT
-182 EAPEEPEEAEAVQG
+182 EAPAEPEEAEAAQE
-196 SADEAES
+196 SADEIEP
-203 EAEEAAAE
+203 EAEEVKAE
-211 EVAADESEDIYSD
+211 EVPADESEDIYSD
-224 SKFELSVVKT
+224 SKIELSVVKA
-234 DSEDEEATQETEPK
+234 DGEDDDIQESEPK
-248 NEADTDESDESNG
+248 DEVNTDESKKTDESDNG
-261 TDDPDNSDNILTLHG
+261 DNILTLHG

-282 AEEPQSE
+282 DE

-310 GEPSE
+310 GEPTE
-315 KPEEDSERESR
+315 EPEEDSERESR

-340 MKSLSEPTKSKPDDE
+340 MKSLSEPTQNKPDDE

-469 FVLLGGIGDDEP
+469 FVLLGGLGDDEP
-481 QEDEDQ
+481 QEDENL
-487 PEEEEE
+487 
-493 EPDEQPEE
+493 PEE
-501 KKKRSEKAPLEY
+501 KEDEPEEQHEKKKKHSEKAPLKY

-547 LLLLLVPKILEWA
+547 LLLLLIPKILEWA

-598 ALANGRVTGGAV
+598 ALANGRVTGGAI
-610 GGLTFVLAFVQAILS
+610 GGLTFILALVQTILS

-635 GMFYCAAAIFALLM
+635 GMFYCAATIFALLM

-709 FPADFIK
+709 FPAIK
-716 NSEANSPADSC
+716 NSEANAPADSC

-744 ISGIITKDIFQAF
+744 ISGIIAKDIFQAF

-786 LNSDG
+786 LNSEG

-972 IAARFGIAQKDVKMT
+972 IAARFGIAQKDIKMT

-1001 VVNSAP
+1001 VVDSAP

>member
-1 MENKPSDKQSN
+1 MENKPSDKRSN
-12 MPLDKILYR
+12 MPLDKVLYQ
-21 VAKIESDRGE
+21 VAKIEHDSGE
-31 PDKIWA
+31 PDKIWK
-37 ITDIDDLIASTDTD
+37 ITDIDDLIASTGAD
-51 SATLYDDDDDELLMS
+51 STALDYDDDDELLMS
-66 IAYYKNRYSDDD
+66 IAYYKNRYSDYDI
-78 TSSEREPIY
+78 SSEHETIY
-87 ADPNEPESEPDEEPE
+87 TDPKEPESEPDEEPE
-102 AELAEPET
+102 PEEAESENPS
-110 PADEPEA
+110 DEPEA
-117 PAETESEEPAALAES
+117 SAEAETEEPAEPAES
-132 DEAEQTA
+132 DEAEQIDEDEEPT
-139 ENEES
+139 EDEES
-144 IETEKLEEPAS
+144 GETSDEVP
-155 EASFAESEETQS
+155 FAEPEES
-167 AGETYFTQSESEAAA
+167 VDESYFAEPESEAAT
-182 EAPEEPEEAEAVQG
+182 EAPAEPEEAEAAQE
-196 SADEAES
+196 SDDEAATEV
-203 EAEEAAAE
+203 EEAQAE
-211 EVAADESEDIYSD
+211 EVPADESEDIYSD
-224 SKFELSVVKT
+224 SKFELSVVKA
-234 DSEDEEATQETEPK
+234 DSEDDDTQESEPK
-248 NEADTDESDESNG
+248 DEVDTDESKETDES
-261 TDDPDNSDNILTLHG
+261 DNSDNILTLHG
-276 EEEESE
+276 EEEK
-282 AEEPQSE
+282 SE
-289 DEAEKKPT
+289 DEELQDDEEAEKKPT

-315 KPEEDSERESR
+315 EPEKDSECESR

-340 MKSLSEPTKSKPDDE
+340 MKTLSEPAQSKPDDE

-469 FVLLGGIGDDEP
+469 FVLLSGLGDDEP

-487 PEEEEE
+487 PEEEEPE
-493 EPDEQPEE
+493 EQPE
-501 KKKRSEKAPLEY
+501 KKKKHSEKAPLEY

-610 GGLTFVLAFVQAILS
+610 GGLTFILALVQTILS

-744 ISGIITKDIFQAF
+744 IAGIITKDIFQAF

-786 LNSDG
+786 LNAEG

-972 IAARFGIAQKDVKMT
+972 IAARFGIAQKDIKMT

-1001 VVNSAP
+1001 VVDSAP

-1070 VQTAIVAFS
+1070 VQAAIVAFS
-1079 VILEKFKR
+1079 VILEKFKK

>member
-1 MENKPSDKQSN
+1 MENRPSDKRSKIS
-12 MPLDKILYR
+12 LDKVLR
-21 VAKIESDRGE
+21 EVAELENSRSE
-31 PDKIWA
+31 PDRIWSLS
-37 ITDIDDLIASTDTD
+37 DIDDLLASTGSD
-51 SATLYDDDDDELLMS
+51 SAAPADEDDTELLTS
-66 IAYYKNRYSDDD
+66 IDYYKDRYSDDD
-78 TSSEREPIY
+78 TPSEYETIYTQKEAEEP
-87 ADPNEPESEPDEEPE
+87 ADRADEPVKDPEAEFAEEPEAETKIPSAEAEIAAEPEIEESAESDDAEQADEEAVEDEEPE
-102 AELAEPET
+102 ASSDE
-110 PADEPEA
+110 AD
-117 PAETESEEPAALAES
+117 SAES
-132 DEAEQTA
+132 DKS
-139 ENEES
+139 EES
-144 IETEKLEEPAS
+144 ID
-155 EASFAESEETQS
+155 EASSIESK
-167 AGETYFTQSESEAAA
+167 SEAAA
-182 EAPEEPEEAEAVQG
+182 EAPAEPEEEAEAVQE
-196 SADEAES
+196 SADEAET
-203 EAEEAAAE
+203 EVGEVKAE
-211 EVAADESEDIYSD
+211 EVPTDESEDIYSD
-224 SKFELSVVKT
+224 SKFELSVVKA
-234 DSEDEEATQETEPK
+234 DEDDDVHESD
-248 NEADTDESDESNG
+248 NEVDTDESDESNE
-261 TDDPDNSDNILTLHG
+261 TDESDKDNNILTLHG

-282 AEEPQSE
+282 DE

-340 MKSLSEPTKSKPDDE
+340 MKSLSEPAKDKPDDE

-398 QVIPAEEFVGSGDDK
+398 QVIPAEEFVGSEDDK

-469 FVLLGGIGDDEP
+469 FVLLGGIGDDDP
-481 QEDEDQ
+481 QEGEDQ
-487 PEEEEE
+487 PEEKEN
-493 EPDEQPEE
+493 EPEEQPE
-501 KKKRSEKAPLEY
+501 KKKKHSEKAPLEY

-610 GGLTFVLAFVQAILS
+610 GGLTFILAFVQAILS

-635 GMFYCAAAIFALLM
+635 GMFYCVAAIFALLM

-734 SSAVSVLLAV
+734 SSAVSVLLAI

-786 LNSDG
+786 LNSEG

-1070 VQTAIVAFS
+1070 VQVAIVAFS

>member
-1 MENKPSDKQSN
+1 MENKPSDKRSN
-12 MPLDKILYR
+12 MPLDKVLYQ
-21 VAKIESDRGE
+21 VAKIEHDSGE
-31 PDKIWA
+31 PDKIWE
-37 ITDIDDLIASTDTD
+37 ITDIDDLIASTDAD
-51 SATLYDDDDDELLMS
+51 STALDYDDDDELLMS

-78 TSSEREPIY
+78 ISSEYETIY
-87 ADPNEPESEPDEEPE
+87 TDPKEPESEPDEEPE
-102 AELAEPET
+102 PEEAEPEN

-117 PAETESEEPAALAES
+117 SAEAETEEPAEPVES
-132 DEAEQTA
+132 DEAEQTV
-139 ENEES
+139 ENKEPVSEVS
-144 IETEKLEEPAS
+144 FAKPEETE
-155 EASFAESEETQS
+155 S
-167 AGETYFTQSESEAAA
+167 AGESYFESEAVTESPA
-182 EAPEEPEEAEAVQG
+182 EPEEAEAAQE
-196 SADEAES
+196 SADEIEP
-203 EAEEAAAE
+203 EAEEVKAE
-211 EVAADESEDIYSD
+211 KVPADESEDIYSD
-224 SKFELSVVKT
+224 SEFELSVVKA
-234 DSEDEEATQETEPK
+234 DGEDDDIQESEPK
-248 NEADTDESDESNG
+248 DEVDTDESNKTDES
-261 TDDPDNSDNILTLHG
+261 DNSDNILTLHG

-282 AEEPQSE
+282 DE

-310 GEPSE
+310 GEPTE
-315 KPEEDSERESR
+315 EPEEDSERESR

-340 MKSLSEPTKSKPDDE
+340 MKSLSEPTQNKPDDE

-398 QVIPAEEFVGSGDDK
+398 QVIPAEEFVGSEDDK

-469 FVLLGGIGDDEP
+469 FVLLGGLGDDEP
-481 QEDEDQ
+481 QEDENL
-487 PEEEEE
+487 
-493 EPDEQPEE
+493 PEE
-501 KKKRSEKAPLEY
+501 KEDEPEEQPKKKRKHSEKAPLEY

-547 LLLLLVPKILEWA
+547 LLLLLIPKILEWA

-610 GGLTFVLAFVQAILS
+610 GGLTFILALVQTILS

-635 GMFYCAAAIFALLM
+635 GMFYCTAAIFALLM

-786 LNSDG
+786 LNSEG

-972 IAARFGIAQKDVKMT
+972 IAARFGIAQKDIKMT

-1001 VVNSAP
+1001 VVDSAP

-1052 LCVALKAFAF
+1052 LRVALKAFAF

-1070 VQTAIVAFS
+1070 VQAAIVAFS

>member
-1 MENKPSDKQSN
+1 
-12 MPLDKILYR
+12 MPLDKVLYQ
-21 VAKIESDRGE
+21 VAKIEHDSGE
-31 PDKIWA
+31 PDKIWK
-37 ITDIDDLIASTDTD
+37 ITDIDDLIASTDAD
-51 SATLYDDDDDELLMS
+51 STALDYDDDDELLMS

-78 TSSEREPIY
+78 ISSEYETIY
-87 ADPNEPESEPDEEPE
+87 TDPKEPESEPDEEPE
-102 AELAEPET
+102 PEEAEPEI

-117 PAETESEEPAALAES
+117 SAEAETEEPAEPAES
-132 DEAEQTA
+132 DEAEQTV
-139 ENEES
+139 ENKEPVSEVS
-144 IETEKLEEPAS
+144 FANPEETE
-155 EASFAESEETQS
+155 S
-167 AGETYFTQSESEAAA
+167 AGESYFESEAATESPA
-182 EAPEEPEEAEAVQG
+182 EPEETEAVQE
-196 SADEAES
+196 SADEIEP
-203 EAEEAAAE
+203 EAEEVKAE
-211 EVAADESEDIYSD
+211 EVPADESEDIYSD
-224 SKFELSVVKT
+224 SEFELSVVKT
-234 DSEDEEATQETEPK
+234 DGEDDDIQESEPK
-248 NEADTDESDESNG
+248 DEVDTDESNKTDES
-261 TDDPDNSDNILTLHG
+261 DNSDNILTLHG
-276 EEEESE
+276 EEEESGD
-282 AEEPQSE
+282 E

-310 GEPSE
+310 GEPTE
-315 KPEEDSERESR
+315 EPEEDSERESR

-340 MKSLSEPTKSKPDDE
+340 MKSLSEPTQNKPDDE

-440 FGEEPETEKIDEDEL
+440 FGEEPETEKTDEDEL

-469 FVLLGGIGDDEP
+469 FVLLGGLGDDEP
-481 QEDEDQ
+481 QEDENL
-487 PEEEEE
+487 
-493 EPDEQPEE
+493 PEE
-501 KKKRSEKAPLEY
+501 KEYEPEEQHEKKRKHSEKAPLEY

-547 LLLLLVPKILEWA
+547 LLLLLIPKILEWA

-610 GGLTFVLAFVQAILS
+610 GGLTFILALVQTILS

-635 GMFYCAAAIFALLM
+635 GMFYCAATIFALLM

-786 LNSDG
+786 LNSEG

-972 IAARFGIAQKDVKMT
+972 IAARFGIAQKDIKMT

-1001 VVNSAP
+1001 VVDSAP

-1070 VQTAIVAFS
+1070 VQAAIVAFS

>member
-1 MENKPSDKQSN
+1 MENKPSDKRSKIS
-12 MPLDKILYR
+12 LDKVLR
-21 VAKIESDRGE
+21 EVAELENSRGE
-31 PDKIWA
+31 PDRIWSLS
-37 ITDIDDLIASTDTD
+37 DIDDLLASTDTD
-51 SATLYDDDDDELLMS
+51 FTSPADEDDTELLSS
-66 IAYYKNRYSDDD
+66 IQYYEDRYSDDD
-78 TSSEREPIY
+78 TPS
-87 ADPNEPESEPDEEPE
+87 ESEPVYTQQGTEEPKDQADSDPEIAAEPDAEVLSVE
-102 AELAEPET
+102 AEAATEPEIEESAESDDAEQTDKEPDEVEEAEESASEISSSELNT
-110 PADEPEA
+110 PEEPVDE
-117 PAETESEEPAALAES
+117 TSSEEPANE
-132 DEAEQTA
+132 ETA
-139 ENEES
+139 EA
-144 IETEKLEEPAS
+144 P
-155 EASFAESEETQS
+155 AESEET
-167 AGETYFTQSESEAAA
+167 EAAQ
-182 EAPEEPEEAEAVQG
+182 E
-196 SADEAES
+196 SADEIEP
-203 EAEEAAAE
+203 EAEKVKAE
-211 EVAADESEDIYSD
+211 KVPADESEDIYSD
-224 SKFELSVVKT
+224 SKFELSVVKA
-234 DSEDEEATQETEPK
+234 DSEDDDIQESEPK
-248 NEADTDESDESNG
+248 DEVDTDESNKTDES
-261 TDDPDNSDNILTLHG
+261 DNSDNILTLHG

-282 AEEPQSE
+282 DE

-315 KPEEDSERESR
+315 TPEEDSERESR

-340 MKSLSEPTKSKPDDE
+340 MKSLSEPTQNKPDDE

-469 FVLLGGIGDDEP
+469 FVLLSGLGDDEP
-481 QEDEDQ
+481 QEDENL
-487 PEEEEE
+487 
-493 EPDEQPEE
+493 PEE
-501 KKKRSEKAPLEY
+501 KEDEPEEQHEKKKKHSEKAPLEY

-547 LLLLLVPKILEWA
+547 LLLLLIPKILEWA

-610 GGLTFVLAFVQAILS
+610 GGLTFILALVQTILS

-786 LNSDG
+786 LNSEG

-1001 VVNSAP
+1001 VVDSAP

-1070 VQTAIVAFS
+1070 VQAAIVAFS

>member
-1 MENKPSDKQSN
+1 
-12 MPLDKILYR
+12 MPLDKVLYQ
-21 VAKIESDRGE
+21 VAKIEHDSGE
-31 PDKIWA
+31 PDKIWK
-37 ITDIDDLIASTDTD
+37 ITDIDDLIASTDAD
-51 SATLYDDDDDELLMS
+51 STALDYDDDDELLMS

-78 TSSEREPIY
+78 ISSEYETIY
-87 ADPNEPESEPDEEPE
+87 TDPKEPESEPDEEPE
-102 AELAEPET
+102 PEEAEPEN
-110 PADEPEA
+110 PADEAEA
-117 PAETESEEPAALAES
+117 SAEAETEEPAEPAES
-132 DEAEQTA
+132 DEAEQTV
-139 ENEES
+139 ENKEPVSGVSFAKPE
-144 IETEKLEEPAS
+144 ETE
-155 EASFAESEETQS
+155 S
-167 AGETYFTQSESEAAA
+167 AGESYFTEPESEAAT
-182 EAPEEPEEAEAVQG
+182 EAHAEPEEAEAAQE
-196 SADEAES
+196 SADEIEP
-203 EAEEAAAE
+203 EAEEVKAE
-211 EVAADESEDIYSD
+211 KVPADESEDIYSD
-224 SKFELSVVKT
+224 SKSELSVVKA
-234 DSEDEEATQETEPK
+234 DGEDADIQESEPK
-248 NEADTDESDESNG
+248 DEVDTDESNKTDES
-261 TDDPDNSDNILTLHG
+261 DNSDNILTLHG

-282 AEEPQSE
+282 DE

-310 GEPSE
+310 GEPAE
-315 KPEEDSERESR
+315 EPEEDSERESR

-340 MKSLSEPTKSKPDDE
+340 MKSLSEPTQNKPDDE

-427 GNQPEEEQ
+427 SNQLEEEQ

-469 FVLLGGIGDDEP
+469 FVLLGGLGDEEP
-481 QEDEDQ
+481 QEDENL
-487 PEEEEE
+487 
-493 EPDEQPEE
+493 PEE
-501 KKKRSEKAPLEY
+501 KEDEPEEQHEKKKKHSEKAPLEY

-535 SVIGLCVLEGVS
+535 SVVGLCVLEGVS
-547 LLLLLVPKILEWA
+547 LLLLLIPKILEWA

-610 GGLTFVLAFVQAILS
+610 GGLTFILALVQTILS

-786 LNSDG
+786 LNSEG

-972 IAARFGIAQKDVKMT
+972 IAARFGIAQKDIKMT

-1001 VVNSAP
+1001 VVDSAP

>member
-1 MENKPSDKQSN
+1 
-12 MPLDKILYR
+12 MPLDKVLYQ
-21 VAKIESDRGE
+21 VAKIEHDSGE
-31 PDKIWA
+31 PDKIWE
-37 ITDIDDLIASTDTD
+37 ITDIDDLIASTDAD
-51 SATLYDDDDDELLMS
+51 STALDYDDDDELLMS

-78 TSSEREPIY
+78 ISSEYETIY
-87 ADPNEPESEPDEEPE
+87 TDPKEPESEPDEEPE
-102 AELAEPET
+102 PEEAEPEN

-117 PAETESEEPAALAES
+117 SAEAETEEPAEPVES
-132 DEAEQTA
+132 DEAEQTV
-139 ENEES
+139 ENKEPVSEVS
-144 IETEKLEEPAS
+144 FAKPEETE
-155 EASFAESEETQS
+155 S
-167 AGETYFTQSESEAAA
+167 AGESYFESEAVTESPA
-182 EAPEEPEEAEAVQG
+182 EPEEAEAAQE
-196 SADEAES
+196 SADEIEP
-203 EAEEAAAE
+203 EAEEVKAE
-211 EVAADESEDIYSD
+211 KVPADESEDIYSD
-224 SKFELSVVKT
+224 SEFELSVVKA
-234 DSEDEEATQETEPK
+234 DGEDDDIQESEPK
-248 NEADTDESDESNG
+248 DEVDTDESNKTDES
-261 TDDPDNSDNILTLHG
+261 DNSDNILTLHG

-282 AEEPQSE
+282 DE

-310 GEPSE
+310 GEPTE
-315 KPEEDSERESR
+315 EPEEYSERESR

-340 MKSLSEPTKSKPDDE
+340 MKSLSEPTQNKPDDE

-398 QVIPAEEFVGSGDDK
+398 QVIPAEEFVGSEDDK

-469 FVLLGGIGDDEP
+469 FVLLGGLGDDEP
-481 QEDEDQ
+481 QEDENL
-487 PEEEEE
+487 
-493 EPDEQPEE
+493 PEE
-501 KKKRSEKAPLEY
+501 KEDEPEEQPKKKRKHSEKAPLEY

-547 LLLLLVPKILEWA
+547 LLLLLIPKILEWA

-610 GGLTFVLAFVQAILS
+610 GGLTFILALVQTILS

-786 LNSDG
+786 LNSEG

-972 IAARFGIAQKDVKMT
+972 IAARFGIAQKDIKMT

-1001 VVNSAP
+1001 VVDSAP

-1070 VQTAIVAFS
+1070 VQAAIVAFS

>member
-1 MENKPSDKQSN
+1 MENRSSDKRSKIS
-12 MPLDKILYR
+12 LDR
-21 VAKIESDRGE
+21 VLREVAELENSRGE
-31 PDKIWA
+31 PDRIWSLS
-37 ITDIDDLIASTDTD
+37 DIDDLLASTDTD
-51 SATLYDDDDDELLMS
+51 STAPADEDDTELLSS
-66 IAYYKNRYSDDD
+66 IQYYEGRYSDDD
-78 TSSEREPIY
+78 TPSESEPIY
-87 ADPNEPESEPDEEPE
+87 NQQGAEEPE
-102 AELAEPET
+102 AEIAAEPDAEVLSVEAEAAAEPEV
-110 PADEPEA
+110 EKSV
-117 PAETESEEPAALAES
+117 ESN
-132 DEAEQTA
+132 EAEQTDKESDEVEEA
-139 ENEES
+139 EESASEISSSELNTPEEPVGETSSEEPVNEE
-144 IETEKLEEPAS
+144 T
-155 EASFAESEETQS
+155 
-167 AGETYFTQSESEAAA
+167 A
-182 EAPEEPEEAEAVQG
+182 EAPAEPEEAEAAQE
-196 SADEAES
+196 SADEIES
-203 EAEEAAAE
+203 EAEEVKAE
-211 EVAADESEDIYSD
+211 KVPADESEDIYSD
-224 SKFELSVVKT
+224 SKIELSVVKA
-234 DSEDEEATQETEPK
+234 DGEDDDIQESEPK
-248 NEADTDESDESNG
+248 DEVDTDESNKTDES
-261 TDDPDNSDNILTLHG
+261 DNSDNILTLHG

-282 AEEPQSE
+282 GE

-310 GEPSE
+310 GEPTE
-315 KPEEDSERESR
+315 EPEEDSERESR

-340 MKSLSEPTKSKPDDE
+340 MKSLSEPTQNKPDDE

-455 RSELD
+455 RNELD

-469 FVLLGGIGDDEP
+469 FVLLSGLGDDEP
-481 QEDEDQ
+481 QEDENL
-487 PEEEEE
+487 
-493 EPDEQPEE
+493 PEE
-501 KKKRSEKAPLEY
+501 KEDEPEKQPEKKKKHSEKAPLEY

-547 LLLLLVPKILEWA
+547 LLLLLIPKILEWA

-610 GGLTFVLAFVQAILS
+610 GGLTFILALVQTILS

-649 TAENSSR
+649 TAEKSSR

-786 LNSDG
+786 LNAEG

-1001 VVNSAP
+1001 VVDSAP

-1062 VSPLTAVI
+1062 VSPLTAVV
-1070 VQTAIVAFS
+1070 VQAAIVAFS
-1079 VILEKFKR
+1079 VILEKFKK

>member
-1 MENKPSDKQSN
+1 
-12 MPLDKILYR
+12 MPLDKVLYQ
-21 VAKIESDRGE
+21 VAKIEHDSGE
-31 PDKIWA
+31 PDKIWK
-37 ITDIDDLIASTDTD
+37 ITDIDDLIASTDAD
-51 SATLYDDDDDELLMS
+51 STALDYDDDDELLMS

-78 TSSEREPIY
+78 ISSEYETIY
-87 ADPNEPESEPDEEPE
+87 ADPKEPESEPDEEPE
-102 AELAEPET
+102 PEEAEPEI

-117 PAETESEEPAALAES
+117 SAEAETEEPAEPAES
-132 DEAEQTA
+132 DEAEQTV
-139 ENEES
+139 ENKEPVSEVS
-144 IETEKLEEPAS
+144 FAKPEETE
-155 EASFAESEETQS
+155 S
-167 AGETYFTQSESEAAA
+167 AGESYFTEPESEAAA
-182 EAPEEPEEAEAVQG
+182 EAPAEPEETEAAQE
-196 SADEAES
+196 SADEIEP
-203 EAEEAAAE
+203 EAEKVKAE
-211 EVAADESEDIYSD
+211 KVPADESEDIYSD
-224 SKFELSVVKT
+224 SKIELSVVKA
-234 DSEDEEATQETEPK
+234 DGEDDDIQESEPK
-248 NEADTDESDESNG
+248 DEVDTDESNKTDES
-261 TDDPDNSDNILTLHG
+261 DNSDNILTLHG

-282 AEEPQSE
+282 DE

-310 GEPSE
+310 GEPTE
-315 KPEEDSERESR
+315 EPEEDSERESR

-340 MKSLSEPTKSKPDDE
+340 MKYHSEATQNKPDDE

-469 FVLLGGIGDDEP
+469 FVLLGGLGDDEP
-481 QEDEDQ
+481 QEDEN
-487 PEEEEE
+487 P
-493 EPDEQPEE
+493 PEE
-501 KKKRSEKAPLEY
+501 KEDEPEEQHEKKKKHSEKAPLEY

-547 LLLLLVPKILEWA
+547 LLLLLIPKILEWA
-560 AIDAPAFDRG
+560 AIDAPAFARG

-610 GGLTFVLAFVQAILS
+610 GGLTFILALVQTILS

-635 GMFYCAAAIFALLM
+635 GIFYCAAAIFALLM

-727 IKRSLII
+727 ITRSLII

-786 LNSDG
+786 LNSEG

-972 IAARFGIAQKDVKMT
+972 IAARFGIAQKDIKMT

-1001 VVNSAP
+1001 VVDSAP